1 MQSQQKKLTD
11 EITKTKNRI
20 SEYERK
26 QKALEHTKPKETAEW
41 KSIQRQIKKAD
52 EAAESYEKQL
62 QKIEKEHIDSF
73 MDIDPKRAETLG
85 IEVAQSTKEYKKL
98 YDAMVKALDKSENL
112 TGNLKGVQQYQSTD
126 GLQAQKLANLDRIGE
141 AKDKLETL
149 ERKLEEVQQK
159 NSVEGSQKLFK
170 SMKSNA
176 AKAFK
181 TISSGAKTAMN
192 GLKKLGTIGAN
203 AFRKLR
209 DHAKST
215 NKSTNGLASS
225 VAKMQ
230 KRMLGLAKTVL
241 VYQMMRTALRGLRDY
256 MGSMLKTNK
265 QFMNSLS
272 AIKGNLQTAFY
283 PIYQTIMPILN
294 TFMGA
299 LVKVTGYLA
308 TFFNT
313 LLGHNVKTSAGAIKN
328 QADATKDLA
337 DATKKANKELYSFD
351 EINKQSDN
359 SDSSSSGS
367 GGSGITT
374 DVADTADVSKMVEM
388 IKQAW
393 RDSDFTELGEI
404 VGGKIKD
411 GLDSIKWDKVQQTAV
426 KIAACIAT
434 FINGALSVSGLDT
447 SIGKTIGEAIN
458 TGVLGVNTFLKTV
471 NWAVV
476 GDFIATTLNTAISTT
491 SFALIGETICTA
503 INALFTTSA
512 NFADKFDFKNLGQ
525 SVGELIDRAISGID
539 WDVALKGAKSWG
551 TGIADTIN
559 TAVSATPWDKVGS
572 TIGGCLSTIIA
583 TAHSFIKTI
592 DIKKLADGI
601 ATTINNTLKTTDF
614 NALGDTIGTAIG
626 KLAGAIATFVSGLEW
641 DEVGNAVLETL
652 KGVFKGIT
660 EDSDNMKAIGKIIAV
675 LIGAAIA
682 KQAVAKLFTA
692 AAGKV
697 ISALGSGFTSDA
709 LAGVGTT
716 ITSALSSAVG
726 TASKA
731 AGKFTSAASEVVS
744 SLGTSIGGSSGWS
757 GVGTTITGKLKTAL
771 TSDIGTMMKDQTL
784 LGKFATIGTTVAT
797 CVGTAIAGFE
807 LGMKLG
813 SYLFPEDAE
822 YYENFTWSDFFSK
835 FNKEDAKGA
844 WKEFIKDITG
854 GSDSEAEVDIKMSV
868 DENSVK
874 ESNNKISSGLKV
886 TDTAAGA
893 GKVLGVGVQTS
904 ANASTITSARSDI
917 ANGFT
922 GKNQVSASIKSA
934 VDTGSA
940 NTAKQNI
947 VKSFANV
954 STSIRINKAT
964 NLKKVKSDIRSSMK
978 KTNASFKVQ
987 ADTNSIKQAKNAI
1000 QDGLQGIS
1008 ITATGTIKWEP
1019 GQTSQTVKDS
1029 KGKVHTIYKAMG
1041 GILGSSG
1048 WLPITR
1054 YATGGLPKSAE
1065 MFMAREAG
1073 PELVGRIGS
1082 RTAVVNNDQIVAS
1095 VSEGVYRAVVA
1106 ALGSGGNQQAINL
1119 ALRLIM
1125 DGKQT
1130 TQIVI
1135 DRINEMIDTTG
1146 QIPIRI

>member
-11 EITKTKNRI
+11 EITKTKNKI

-52 EAAESYEKQL
+52 EAAESYAKQL

-85 IEVAQSTKEYKKL
+85 IEAAQSTKEYQKL
-98 YDAMVKALDKSENL
+98 YDAMVKAQDKSESL
-112 TGNLKGVQQYQSTD
+112 TGNLKGTQQYQSTD

-192 GLKKLGTIGAN
+192 GLKKLGTIGA
-203 AFRKLR
+203 AALRKITS
-209 DHAKST
+209 HTKNT
-215 NKSTNGLASS
+215 NKATTGLTGS

-230 KRMLGLAKTVL
+230 KRMLSLAKTVL

-313 LLGHNVKTSAGAIKN
+313 LLGHNVKTSAGAIKD

-359 SDSSSSGS
+359 SDSASSG
-367 GGSGITT
+367 GGGGITT

-388 IKQAW
+388 LKQAW

-447 SIGKTIGEAIN
+447 SVGNTIGELIN
-458 TGVLGVNTFLKTV
+458 TGVLGLDTFLKNV
-471 NWAVV
+471 NWAQV
-476 GDFIATTLNTAISTT
+476 GTFIAGTLNSAIATTSWAGL
-491 SFALIGETICTA
+491 GGTICDG
-503 INALFTTSA
+503 INAFFSTAT
-512 NFADKFDFKNLGQ
+512 NFATHFDFTNLGA
-525 SVGELIDRAISGID
+525 SVGDLINGAITKID
-539 WDVALKGAKSWG
+539 WGTALFGAKAWG
-551 TGIADTIN
+551 VGIANTIN
-559 TAVSATPWDKVGS
+559 TAVSTTSWDAVGS
-572 TIGGCLSTIIA
+572 TIGNSLSTIIA
-583 TAHSFIKTI
+583 TAHSFIKTV
-592 DIKKLADGI
+592 DVKAMAAGI
-601 ATTINNTLKTTDF
+601 ATAINNALKTTDF
-614 NALGDTIGTAIG
+614 EALGDTIGTAIG
-626 KLAGAIATFVSGLEW
+626 NLAGSIATFLKTVDWSK
-641 DEVGNAVLETL
+641 VAKAVLDTL

-660 EDSDNMKAIGKIIAV
+660 EDSDNMKAIGAIVAT

-682 KQAVAKLFTA
+682 KQAVANL
-692 AAGKV
+692 
-697 ISALGSGFTSDA
+697 
-709 LAGVGTT
+709 
-716 ITSALSSAVG
+716 
-726 TASKA
+726 
-731 AGKFTSAASEVVS
+731 FTSAAAKIISAISGGLEGS
-744 SLGTSIGGSSGWS
+744 TDWASLGSTVISKLSTNLTSKVSTLLNDQVFLAKFASI
-757 GVGTTITGKLKTAL
+757 GTTI
-771 TSDIGTMMKDQTL
+771 
-784 LGKFATIGTTVAT
+784 AT

-807 LGMKLG
+807 LGKNLG
-813 SYLFPEDAE
+813 SYLFPEDAD
-822 YYENFTWSDFFSK
+822 YYDNFKWSDFFSK

-844 WKEFIKDITG
+844 WKEFITEITG
-854 GSDSEAEVDIKMSV
+854 GETKGHKAEIDFSANEDSIRGV
-868 DENSVK
+868 
-874 ESNNKISSGLKV
+874 NKKVNDGLKTSDV
-886 TDTAAGA
+886 AAGA
-893 GKVLGVGVQTS
+893 GKILDVGIQTTPDT
-904 ANASTITSARSDI
+904 AKIASARATI

-922 GKNQVSASIKSA
+922 GNNQVSAAIKSA

-940 NTAKQNI
+940 NTARQNI

-954 STSIRINKAT
+954 STSIKINKAT
-964 NLKKVKSDIRSSMK
+964 NLKKVKRDIRSSMK

>member
-52 EAAESYEKQL
+52 EAAESYAKQL

-85 IEVAQSTKEYKKL
+85 IEAAQSTKEYQKL
-98 YDAMVKALDKSENL
+98 YDAMVKAQDKSESL
-112 TGNLKGVQQYQSTD
+112 TGNLKGTQQYQSTD

-192 GLKKLGTIGAN
+192 GLKKLGTIGA
-203 AFRKLR
+203 AALRKITS
-209 DHAKST
+209 HTKNT
-215 NKSTNGLASS
+215 NKATTGLTGS

-230 KRMLGLAKTVL
+230 KRMLSLAKTVL

-265 QFMNSLS
+265 QFMNSFS

-313 LLGHNVKTSAGAIKN
+313 LLGHNVKTSAGAIKD

-359 SDSSSSGS
+359 SDSSSSG
-367 GGSGITT
+367 GGGGITT

-388 IKQAW
+388 LKQAW

-411 GLDSIKWDKVQQTAV
+411 GLDSIKWDQVQQTAV

-447 SIGKTIGEAIN
+447 SVGNTIGELIN
-458 TGVLGVNTFLKTV
+458 TGVLGLDTFLKTV

-476 GDFIATTLNTAISTT
+476 GTFIAGTLNAAISKT
-491 SFALIGETICTA
+491 SWSGIGGTICDG
-503 INALFTTSA
+503 INAFFSTAT
-512 NFADKFDFKNLGQ
+512 NFATHFDFTNLGA
-525 SVGELIDRAISGID
+525 SVGDLINGAITKID
-539 WDVALKGAKSWG
+539 WGTALFGAKAWG
-551 TGIADTIN
+551 VGIANTIN
-559 TAVSATPWDKVGS
+559 TAVSTTSWDAVGS
-572 TIGGCLSTIIA
+572 TIGNSLSTIIA
-583 TAHSFIKTI
+583 TAHSFIKTV
-592 DIKKLADGI
+592 DVKAMAAGI
-601 ATTINNTLKTTDF
+601 ATAINNALKTTDF
-614 NALGDTIGTAIG
+614 EALGDTIGTAIG
-626 KLAGAIATFVSGLEW
+626 NLAGSIATFLKTVDWSK
-641 DEVGNAVLETL
+641 VAKAVLNTL

-660 EDSDNMKAIGKIIAV
+660 EDSDNMKEIGAIVAT

-682 KQAVAKLFTA
+682 KQAA
-692 AAGKV
+692 A
-697 ISALGSGFTSDA
+697 SL
-709 LAGVGTT
+709 
-716 ITSALSSAVG
+716 
-726 TASKA
+726 
-731 AGKFTSAASEVVS
+731 FTSAAAKIISAISGGLEGS
-744 SLGTSIGGSSGWS
+744 TSWASLGSTVMSKLSTNLTSKVSTLLNDQVFLAKFASI
-757 GVGTTITGKLKTAL
+757 GTTI
-771 TSDIGTMMKDQTL
+771 
-784 LGKFATIGTTVAT
+784 AT

-807 LGMKLG
+807 LGKNLG
-813 SYLFPEDAE
+813 SYLFPEDAD
-822 YYENFTWSDFFSK
+822 YYDNFKWSDFFSK

-844 WKEFIKDITG
+844 WKEFITEITG
-854 GSDSEAEVDIKMSV
+854 GETKGHKAEIDFSANEDSIRGV
-868 DENSVK
+868 
-874 ESNNKISSGLKV
+874 NKKVNDGLKTSDV
-886 TDTAAGA
+886 AAGA
-893 GKVLGVGVQTS
+893 GKILDVGIQTTPDT
-904 ANASTITSARSDI
+904 AKIASARATI
-917 ANGFT
+917 ANSFN

-940 NTAKQNI
+940 NTARQNI

-954 STSIRINKAT
+954 STSIKINKAT
-964 NLKKVKSDIRSSMK
+964 NLKKVKSNIRSSMK
-978 KTNASFKVQ
+978 KTNAPV
-987 ADTNSIKQAKNAI
+987 SIKPKDGTI
-1000 QDGLQGIS
+1000 QSLRNQIEAGLQDLS
-1008 ITATGTIKWEP
+1008 ATVKVGGGGAVAQVVPNKKGPHGETVYQIP
-1019 GQTSQTVKDS
+1019 GQRPFYYYNGQ
-1029 KGKVHTIYKAMG
+1029 KVNCAKG
-1041 GILGSSG
+1041 GIYSNNR
-1048 WLPITR
+1048 WLPVTR

>member
-11 EITKTKNRI
+11 EITKTKNKI

-52 EAAESYEKQL
+52 EAAESYAKQL

-85 IEVAQSTKEYKKL
+85 IEAAQSTKEYQKL
-98 YDAMVKALDKSENL
+98 YDAMVKAQDKSESL
-112 TGNLKGVQQYQSTD
+112 TGNLKGTQQYQSTD

-149 ERKLEEVQQK
+149 EAKLSEIQKK
-159 NSVEGSQKLFK
+159 NSMEGSQKLFK
-170 SMKSNA
+170 SMKSHA
-176 AKAFK
+176 ASAFK
-181 TISSGAKTAMN
+181 TIASGTKSAMN
-192 GLKKLGTIGAN
+192 GLKKMGTIGA
-203 AFRKLR
+203 AALRKITS
-209 DHAKST
+209 HTKNT
-215 NKSTNGLASS
+215 NKATTGLTGS

-230 KRMLGLAKTVL
+230 KRMLSLAKTVL

-294 TFMGA
+294 SFA
-299 LVKVTGYLA
+299 SVLVKVTGYLA

-313 LLGHNVKTSAGAIKN
+313 LLGHNVKTSAGAIKD
-328 QADATKDLA
+328 QADATNKLA

-359 SDSSSSGS
+359 SDSASSG
-367 GGSGITT
+367 GGGGITT

-388 IKQAW
+388 LKQAW

-447 SIGKTIGEAIN
+447 SIGETIGEAIN
-458 TGVLGVNTFLKTV
+458 TGVLGLDTFLKTV
-471 NWAVV
+471 NWAQV
-476 GDFIATTLNTAISTT
+476 GTFIAGTLNSAIATTSWAGL
-491 SFALIGETICTA
+491 GGTICDG
-503 INALFTTSA
+503 INAFFSTAT
-512 NFADKFDFKNLGQ
+512 NFATHFDFTNLGA
-525 SVGELIDRAISGID
+525 SVGDLINGAITKID
-539 WDVALKGAKSWG
+539 WGTALFGAKAWG
-551 TGIADTIN
+551 VGIANTIN
-559 TAVSATPWDKVGS
+559 TAVSTTSWDAVGT
-572 TIGGCLSTIIA
+572 TIGNSLSTIIA
-583 TAHSFIKTI
+583 TAHSFIKSV
-592 DIKKLADGI
+592 DIKALADGI
-601 ATTINNTLKTTDF
+601 ATAINNALKTTDF
-614 NALGDTIGTAIG
+614 EALGDTIGTAIG
-626 KLAGAIATFVSGLEW
+626 NLAGSIATFLKTVDWSK
-641 DEVGNAVLETL
+641 VAKAVLDTL

-660 EDSDNMKAIGKIIAV
+660 EDSDNMKAIGAIVAT

-682 KQAVAKLFTA
+682 KQAVANL
-692 AAGKV
+692 
-697 ISALGSGFTSDA
+697 
-709 LAGVGTT
+709 
-716 ITSALSSAVG
+716 
-726 TASKA
+726 
-731 AGKFTSAASEVVS
+731 FTSAATKIISAISGGLEGSTSWV
-744 SLGTSIGGSSGWS
+744 SLGSTVMSKLSTNLTSKVSTLLNDQVFLAKFASI
-757 GVGTTITGKLKTAL
+757 GTTI
-771 TSDIGTMMKDQTL
+771 
-784 LGKFATIGTTVAT
+784 AT

-807 LGMKLG
+807 LGKNLG
-813 SYLFPEDAE
+813 SYLFPEDAD
-822 YYENFTWSDFFSK
+822 YYDNFKWSDFFSK

-844 WKEFIKDITG
+844 WKEFITEITG
-854 GSDSEAEVDIKMSV
+854 GETKGHKAEIDFSANEDSIRGV
-868 DENSVK
+868 
-874 ESNNKISSGLKV
+874 NKKVNDGLKTSDV
-886 TDTAAGA
+886 AAGA
-893 GKVLGVGVQTS
+893 GKILDVGIQTTPDT
-904 ANASTITSARSDI
+904 AKIASARATI
-917 ANGFT
+917 ANGFN

-940 NTAKQNI
+940 NTARQNI
-947 VKSFANV
+947 IKSFADV
-954 STSIRINKAT
+954 SASIKINKKAK
-964 NLKKVKSDIRSSMK
+964 NLGNVKKYIRDSMK

>member
-1 MQSQQKKLTD
+1 
-11 EITKTKNRI
+11 
-20 SEYERK
+20 
-26 QKALEHTKPKETAEW
+26 
-41 KSIQRQIKKAD
+41 
-52 EAAESYEKQL
+52 
-62 QKIEKEHIDSF
+62 

-85 IEVAQSTKEYKKL
+85 IEAAQSTKEYQKL
-98 YDAMVKALDKSENL
+98 YDAMVKAQDKSESL
-112 TGNLKGVQQYQSTD
+112 TSNLKGTQQYQSTD

-176 AKAFK
+176 AKAFN

-225 VAKMQ
+225 VTKMQ

-265 QFMNSLS
+265 QFTNSLS

-313 LLGHNVKTSAGAIKN
+313 LLGHNVRTSAGAIKD
-328 QADATKDLA
+328 QTDATKDLA

-359 SDSSSSGS
+359 SDSASSGS

-388 IKQAW
+388 LKQAW

-447 SIGKTIGEAIN
+447 SVGNTIGELIN
-458 TGVLGVNTFLKTV
+458 TGVLGLDTFLKTV
-471 NWAVV
+471 NWAQV
-476 GDFIATTLNTAISTT
+476 GTFIAGTLNSAIATTSWAGL
-491 SFALIGETICTA
+491 GGTICDG
-503 INALFTTSA
+503 INAFFGTST
-512 NFADKFDFKNLGQ
+512 NFATHFDFTNLGA
-525 SVGELIDRAISGID
+525 SVGELINGAITKID
-539 WDVALKGAKSWG
+539 WGTALFGAKTWG
-551 TGIADTIN
+551 VGIANTIN
-559 TAVSATPWDKVGS
+559 TAVSTTSWDAVGT
-572 TIGGCLSTIIA
+572 TIGNSLSTIIA
-583 TAHSFIKTI
+583 TAHSFIKSV
-592 DIKKLADGI
+592 DIKALADGI
-601 ATTINNTLKTTDF
+601 ATAINNALKTTDF
-614 NALGDTIGTAIG
+614 EALGDTIGTAIG
-626 KLAGAIATFVSGLEW
+626 NLAGSIATFLKTVDWSK
-641 DEVGNAVLETL
+641 VAKAVLDTL

-660 EDSDNMKAIGKIIAV
+660 EDSDNMKAIGAIVAT

-682 KQAVAKLFTA
+682 KQAVANL
-692 AAGKV
+692 
-697 ISALGSGFTSDA
+697 
-709 LAGVGTT
+709 
-716 ITSALSSAVG
+716 
-726 TASKA
+726 
-731 AGKFTSAASEVVS
+731 FTSAATKIISAISGGLEGS
-744 SLGTSIGGSSGWS
+744 TSWASLGSTVMSKLSTNLTSKVSTLLNDQVFLAKFASI
-757 GVGTTITGKLKTAL
+757 GTTI
-771 TSDIGTMMKDQTL
+771 
-784 LGKFATIGTTVAT
+784 AT

-807 LGMKLG
+807 LGKNLG
-813 SYLFPEDAE
+813 SYLFPEDAD
-822 YYENFTWSDFFSK
+822 YYDNFKWSDFFSK

-844 WKEFIKDITG
+844 WKEFITEITG
-854 GSDSEAEVDIKMSV
+854 GETKGHKAEIDFSANEDSIRGV
-868 DENSVK
+868 
-874 ESNNKISSGLKV
+874 NKKVNDGLKTSDV
-886 TDTAAGA
+886 AAGA
-893 GKVLGVGVQTS
+893 GKILDVGIQTTPDT
-904 ANASTITSARSDI
+904 AKIASARATI

-947 VKSFANV
+947 VKSFAKV
-954 STSIRINKAT
+954 STSIKINKAT

-987 ADTNSIKQAKNAI
+987 ADTNSIMQAKNAI

>member
-11 EITKTKNRI
+11 EITKTKNQI

-52 EAAESYEKQL
+52 EAAESYAKQL

-73 MDIDPKRAETLG
+73 MEIDPKRAETLG
-85 IEVAQSTKEYKKL
+85 IEAAQSTKEYQKL
-98 YDAMVKALDKSENL
+98 YDAMVKAQDKSESL
-112 TGNLKGVQQYQSTD
+112 TGNLKGTQQYQSTD
-126 GLQAQKLANLDRIGE
+126 GLQAQKLANLDRLGE

-225 VAKMQ
+225 VTKMQ

-265 QFMNSLS
+265 QFTNSLS

-313 LLGHNVKTSAGAIKN
+313 LLGHNVKTSAGAIKD
-328 QADATKDLA
+328 QADATKNLA

-359 SDSSSSGS
+359 SDSASSG
-367 GGSGITT
+367 GGGGITT

-388 IKQAW
+388 LKQAW

-447 SIGKTIGEAIN
+447 SVGNTIGELIN
-458 TGVLGVNTFLKTV
+458 TGVLGLDTFLKNV
-471 NWAVV
+471 NWAQV
-476 GDFIATTLNTAISTT
+476 GTFIAGTLNSAIATTSWAGL
-491 SFALIGETICTA
+491 GGTICDG
-503 INALFTTSA
+503 INAFFSTAT
-512 NFADKFDFKNLGQ
+512 NFATHFDFTNLGA
-525 SVGELIDRAISGID
+525 SVGDLINGAITKID
-539 WDVALKGAKSWG
+539 WGTALFGAKAWG
-551 TGIADTIN
+551 VGIANTIN
-559 TAVSATPWDKVGS
+559 TAVSTTSWDAVGT
-572 TIGGCLSTIIA
+572 TIGNSLSTIIA
-583 TAHSFIKTI
+583 TAHSFIKSV
-592 DIKKLADGI
+592 DIKALADGI
-601 ATTINNTLKTTDF
+601 ATAINNALKTTDF
-614 NALGDTIGTAIG
+614 EALGDTIGTAIG
-626 KLAGAIATFVSGLEW
+626 NLAGSIATFLKTVDWSK
-641 DEVGNAVLETL
+641 VAKAVLNTL

-660 EDSDNMKAIGKIIAV
+660 EDSDNMKAIGAIVAT

-682 KQAVAKLFTA
+682 KQAAASLFTSVA
-692 AAGKV
+692 AKI
-697 ISALGSGFTSDA
+697 ISAISGGLEGSTDWASLGSTVMSKLSTNLTSKVSTLLNDQVF
-709 LAGVGTT
+709 LAKFASIGTT
-716 ITSALSSAVG
+716 I
-726 TASKA
+726 
-731 AGKFTSAASEVVS
+731 
-744 SLGTSIGGSSGWS
+744 
-757 GVGTTITGKLKTAL
+757 
-771 TSDIGTMMKDQTL
+771 
-784 LGKFATIGTTVAT
+784 AT

-807 LGMKLG
+807 LGKNLG
-813 SYLFPEDAE
+813 SYLFPEDAD
-822 YYENFTWSDFFSK
+822 YYDNFKWSDFFSK

-844 WKEFIKDITG
+844 WKEFITEITG
-854 GSDSEAEVDIKMSV
+854 GETKGHKAEIDFTANEDSIRGV
-868 DENSVK
+868 
-874 ESNNKISSGLKV
+874 NKKVNDGLKTSDV
-886 TDTAAGA
+886 AAGA
-893 GKVLGVGVQTS
+893 GKILDVGIQTTPDT
-904 ANASTITSARSDI
+904 AKIASARATI
-917 ANGFT
+917 ANGFN

-940 NTAKQNI
+940 NTARQNI

-964 NLKKVKSDIRSSMK
+964 NLKKVKSNIRSSMK

>member
-11 EITKTKNRI
+11 EITKTKNKI

-26 QKALEHTKPKETAEW
+26 QKALETPNKETAEW
-41 KSIQRQIKKAD
+41 KKLQREIKKAEEEQKIYAD
-52 EAAESYEKQL
+52 LMEIIYEKKVSDKYETSGDMDYAK
-62 QKIEKEHIDSF
+62 KIGLELARKDK
-73 MDIDPKRAETLG
+73 D
-85 IEVAQSTKEYKKL
+85 YKKL
-98 YDAMVKALDKSENL
+98 EASMEAARVKA
-112 TGNLKGVQQYQSTD
+112 GVLRESLETTPRYQSTE

-225 VAKMQ
+225 VTKMQ

-313 LLGHNVKTSAGAIKN
+313 LLGHNVKTSAGAIKD

-359 SDSSSSGS
+359 SDSASSG
-367 GGSGITT
+367 GGGGITT

-411 GLDSIKWDKVQQTAV
+411 GLDSIKWDQVQQTAV

-458 TGVLGVNTFLKTV
+458 TGVLGLDTFLKTV
-471 NWAVV
+471 NWAQV
-476 GDFIATTLNTAISTT
+476 GTFIAGTLNSAIATTSWAGL
-491 SFALIGETICTA
+491 GGTICDG
-503 INALFTTSA
+503 INAFFGTST
-512 NFADKFDFKNLGQ
+512 NFATHFDFSNLGA
-525 SVGELIDRAISGID
+525 SVGELINGAITKID
-539 WDVALKGAKSWG
+539 WGTALFGAKAWG
-551 TGIADTIN
+551 VGIANTIN
-559 TAVSATPWDKVGS
+559 TAVSTTSWDAVGS
-572 TIGGCLSTIIA
+572 TIGNSLSTIIA
-583 TAHSFIKTI
+583 TAHSFIKTV
-592 DIKKLADGI
+592 DVKAMAAGI
-601 ATTINNTLKTTDF
+601 ATAINNALKTTDF
-614 NALGDTIGTAIG
+614 EALGDTIGTAIG
-626 KLAGAIATFVSGLEW
+626 NLAGSIATFLKTVDWSK
-641 DEVGNAVLETL
+641 VAKAVLDTL

-660 EDSDNMKAIGKIIAV
+660 EDSDNMKAIGAIVAT

-682 KQAVAKLFTA
+682 KQAAASLFTSAVAKI
-692 AAGKV
+692 
-697 ISALGSGFTSDA
+697 ISAISGGLEGSTSWASLGSTVMSKLSTNLTSKVSTLLNNQVF
-709 LAGVGTT
+709 LAKFASIGTT
-716 ITSALSSAVG
+716 I
-726 TASKA
+726 
-731 AGKFTSAASEVVS
+731 
-744 SLGTSIGGSSGWS
+744 
-757 GVGTTITGKLKTAL
+757 
-771 TSDIGTMMKDQTL
+771 
-784 LGKFATIGTTVAT
+784 AT

-807 LGMKLG
+807 LGKNLG
-813 SYLFPEDAE
+813 SYLFPEDAD
-822 YYENFTWSDFFSK
+822 YYDNFKWSDFFSK

-844 WKEFIKDITG
+844 WKEFITEITG
-854 GSDSEAEVDIKMSV
+854 GETKGHKAEIDFSANEDSIRGV
-868 DENSVK
+868 
-874 ESNNKISSGLKV
+874 NKKVNDGLKTSDV
-886 TDTAAGA
+886 AAGA
-893 GKVLGVGVQTS
+893 GKILDVGIQTTPDT
-904 ANASTITSARSDI
+904 AKIASTRATI

-940 NTAKQNI
+940 NTARQNI

-954 STSIRINKAT
+954 STSIKINKAT
-964 NLKKVKSDIRSSMK
+964 NLKKVKRDIRSSMK
-978 KTNASFKVQ
+978 KTNAPV
-987 ADTNSIKQAKNAI
+987 SIKPKDGTI
-1000 QDGLQGIS
+1000 QSLRNQIEAGLQDLS
-1008 ITATGTIKWEP
+1008 ATVKVGGGGAVAQVVPNKKGPHGETVYQIP
-1019 GQTSQTVKDS
+1019 GQRPFYYYNGQ
-1029 KGKVHTIYKAMG
+1029 KVNCAKG
-1041 GILGSSG
+1041 GIYSNNR
-1048 WLPITR
+1048 WLPVTR

>member
-52 EAAESYEKQL
+52 EAAESYAKQL

-85 IEVAQSTKEYKKL
+85 IEAAQSTKEYQKL
-98 YDAMVKALDKSENL
+98 YDAMVKAQDKSESL
-112 TGNLKGVQQYQSTD
+112 TGNLKGTQQYQSTD
-126 GLQAQKLANLDRIGE
+126 GLQAQKLANLNRIGE

-192 GLKKLGTIGAN
+192 GMKKLGTIGAN

-225 VAKMQ
+225 VTKMQ

-272 AIKGNLQTAFY
+272 AIKGNLQIAFY

-294 TFMGA
+294 SFMGA

-313 LLGHNVKTSAGAIKN
+313 LLGHNVKTSAGAIKD

-359 SDSSSSGS
+359 SDSASSG
-367 GGSGITT
+367 GGGGITT

-388 IKQAW
+388 LKQAW

-411 GLDSIKWDKVQQTAV
+411 GLDSIKLDKVQQTAV

-447 SIGKTIGEAIN
+447 SVGNTIGELIN
-458 TGVLGVNTFLKTV
+458 TGVLGLDTFLKTV
-471 NWAVV
+471 NWAQV
-476 GDFIATTLNTAISTT
+476 GTFIAGTLNSAIATTSWAGL
-491 SFALIGETICTA
+491 GGTICDG
-503 INALFTTSA
+503 INAFFGTST
-512 NFADKFDFKNLGQ
+512 NFATHFDFSNLGA
-525 SVGELIDRAISGID
+525 SVGELINGAITKID
-539 WDVALKGAKSWG
+539 WGTALFGAKAWG
-551 TGIADTIN
+551 VGIANTIN
-559 TAVSATPWDKVGS
+559 TAVSTTSWDAVGS
-572 TIGGCLSTIIA
+572 TIGNSLSTIIA
-583 TAHSFIKTI
+583 TAHSFIKTV
-592 DIKKLADGI
+592 DVKAMAAGI
-601 ATTINNTLKTTDF
+601 ATAINNALKTTDF
-614 NALGDTIGTAIG
+614 EALGDTIGTAIG
-626 KLAGAIATFVSGLEW
+626 NLAGSIATFLKTVDWSK
-641 DEVGNAVLETL
+641 VAKAVLDTL

-660 EDSDNMKAIGKIIAV
+660 EDSDNMKAIGAIVAT

-682 KQAVAKLFTA
+682 KQAVANL
-692 AAGKV
+692 
-697 ISALGSGFTSDA
+697 
-709 LAGVGTT
+709 
-716 ITSALSSAVG
+716 
-726 TASKA
+726 
-731 AGKFTSAASEVVS
+731 FTSAATKIISAISGGLEGS
-744 SLGTSIGGSSGWS
+744 TSWASLGSTVMSKLSTNLTSKVSTLLNDQVFLAKFASI
-757 GVGTTITGKLKTAL
+757 GTTI
-771 TSDIGTMMKDQTL
+771 
-784 LGKFATIGTTVAT
+784 AT

-807 LGMKLG
+807 LGKNLG
-813 SYLFPEDAE
+813 SYLFPEDAD
-822 YYENFTWSDFFSK
+822 YYDNFKWSDFFSR
-835 FNKEDAKGA
+835 FNLEDAKGA
-844 WKEFIKDITG
+844 WKEFITEITG
-854 GSDSEAEVDIKMSV
+854 GEAKGHKAEIDFTANEDSIRGV
-868 DENSVK
+868 
-874 ESNNKISSGLKV
+874 NKKVNDGLKTSDV
-886 TDTAAGA
+886 AAGA
-893 GKVLGVGVQTS
+893 GKILDVGIQTTPDT
-904 ANASTITSARSDI
+904 AKIASARATI

-922 GKNQVSASIKSA
+922 GNNQVSASIKSA

-954 STSIRINKAT
+954 STSIKINKAT

-1008 ITATGTIKWEP
+1008 ITATGTIKWKP
-1019 GQTSQTVKDS
+1019 GQTSQIVVDKNGKHHTV
-1029 KGKVHTIYKAMG
+1029 YKAMG

>member
-26 QKALEHTKPKETAEW
+26 QKALETPNKETAEW
-41 KSIQRQIKKAD
+41 KKLQREIKKAEEEQKIYAD
-52 EAAESYEKQL
+52 LMEIIYEKKVSDKFETSGDMYYAK
-62 QKIEKEHIDSF
+62 KIGLELARKDK
-73 MDIDPKRAETLG
+73 D
-85 IEVAQSTKEYKKL
+85 YKKL
-98 YDAMVKALDKSENL
+98 EASMEAARVKA
-112 TGNLKGVQQYQSTD
+112 GVLRESLETTPRYQSTE
-126 GLQAQKLANLDRIGE
+126 GLQAQKIANLDRIGE

-159 NSVEGSQKLFK
+159 NSVAGSQKLFK

-265 QFMNSLS
+265 QFTNSLS

-313 LLGHNVKTSAGAIKN
+313 LLGHNVKTSAGAIKD

-359 SDSSSSGS
+359 SDSASSG
-367 GGSGITT
+367 GGGGITT

-458 TGVLGVNTFLKTV
+458 TGVLGLDTFLKTV
-471 NWAVV
+471 NWAQV
-476 GDFIATTLNTAISTT
+476 GTFIAGTLNSAIATTSWAGL
-491 SFALIGETICTA
+491 GGTICDG
-503 INALFTTSA
+503 INAFFGTST
-512 NFADKFDFKNLGQ
+512 NFATHFDFSNLGV
-525 SVGELIDRAISGID
+525 SVGELINGAITKID
-539 WDVALKGAKSWG
+539 WGTALFGAKAWG
-551 TGIADTIN
+551 VGIANTIN
-559 TAVSATPWDKVGS
+559 TAVSTTSWDAVGS
-572 TIGGCLSTIIA
+572 TIGNSLSTIIA
-583 TAHSFIKTI
+583 TAHSFIKTV
-592 DIKKLADGI
+592 DVKAMAAGI
-601 ATTINNTLKTTDF
+601 ATAINNALKTTDF
-614 NALGDTIGTAIG
+614 EALGDTIGTAIG
-626 KLAGAIATFVSGLEW
+626 NLAGSIATFLKTVDWSK
-641 DEVGNAVLETL
+641 VAKAVLDTL

-660 EDSDNMKAIGKIIAV
+660 EDSDNIKAIGAIVAT

-682 KQAVAKLFTA
+682 KQAA
-692 AAGKV
+692 A
-697 ISALGSGFTSDA
+697 SL
-709 LAGVGTT
+709 
-716 ITSALSSAVG
+716 
-726 TASKA
+726 
-731 AGKFTSAASEVVS
+731 FTSAAAKIISAISGGLEGS
-744 SLGTSIGGSSGWS
+744 TSWASLGSTVMSKLSTNLTSKVSTLLNDQVFLAKFASI
-757 GVGTTITGKLKTAL
+757 GTTI
-771 TSDIGTMMKDQTL
+771 
-784 LGKFATIGTTVAT
+784 AT

-807 LGMKLG
+807 LGKNLG
-813 SYLFPEDAE
+813 SYLFPEDAD
-822 YYENFTWSDFFSK
+822 YYDNFKWSDFFSK

-844 WKEFIKDITG
+844 WKEFITEITG
-854 GSDSEAEVDIKMSV
+854 GETKGHKAEIDFSANEDSIRGV
-868 DENSVK
+868 
-874 ESNNKISSGLKV
+874 NKKVNDGLKTSDV
-886 TDTAAGA
+886 AAGA
-893 GKVLGVGVQTS
+893 GKILDVGIQTTPDT
-904 ANASTITSARSDI
+904 AKIASARATI

-922 GKNQVSASIKSA
+922 GNNQVSASIKSA

-947 VKSFANV
+947 IKSFADV
-954 STSIRINKAT
+954 SASIKINKKAK
-964 NLKKVKSDIRSSMK
+964 NLGNVKKYIRDSMK

>member
-11 EITKTKNRI
+11 EITKTKNKI

-52 EAAESYEKQL
+52 EAAESYAKQL

-85 IEVAQSTKEYKKL
+85 IEAAQSTKEYQKL
-98 YDAMVKALDKSENL
+98 YDAMVKAQDKSESL
-112 TGNLKGVQQYQSTD
+112 TGNLKGTQQYQSTD

-176 AKAFK
+176 AKAFN
-181 TISSGAKTAMN
+181 TISSGTKSAMN
-192 GLKKLGTIGAN
+192 GLKKMGTIGAN

-215 NKSTNGLASS
+215 NKSTNGLVSS

-265 QFMNSLS
+265 QFTNSLS

-313 LLGHNVKTSAGAIKN
+313 LLGHNVKTSAGAIKD

-447 SIGKTIGEAIN
+447 SVGNTIGELIN
-458 TGVLGVNTFLKTV
+458 TGVLGLDTFLKTV
-471 NWAVV
+471 NWAQV
-476 GDFIATTLNTAISTT
+476 GTFIAGTLNSAIATTSWAGL
-491 SFALIGETICTA
+491 GGTICDG
-503 INALFTTSA
+503 INAFFGTST
-512 NFADKFDFKNLGQ
+512 NFATHFDFTNLGA
-525 SVGELIDRAISGID
+525 SVGELINGAITKID
-539 WDVALKGAKSWG
+539 WGTALFGAKTWG
-551 TGIADTIN
+551 VGIANTIN
-559 TAVSATPWDKVGS
+559 TAVSTTSWDAVGS
-572 TIGGCLSTIIA
+572 TIGNSLSTIIA
-583 TAHSFIKTI
+583 TAHSFIKTV
-592 DIKKLADGI
+592 DVKAMAAGI
-601 ATTINNTLKTTDF
+601 ATAINNALKTTDF
-614 NALGDTIGTAIG
+614 EALGDTIGTAIG
-626 KLAGAIATFVSGLEW
+626 NLAGSIATFLKTVDWSK
-641 DEVGNAVLETL
+641 VAKAVLDTL

-660 EDSDNMKAIGKIIAV
+660 EDSDNMKAIGAIVAT

-682 KQAVAKLFTA
+682 KQAA
-692 AAGKV
+692 A
-697 ISALGSGFTSDA
+697 SL
-709 LAGVGTT
+709 
-716 ITSALSSAVG
+716 
-726 TASKA
+726 
-731 AGKFTSAASEVVS
+731 FTSAAAKIISAISGDLEGS
-744 SLGTSIGGSSGWS
+744 TDWASLGSTVMSKLSTNLTSKVSTLLNDQVFLAKFASI
-757 GVGTTITGKLKTAL
+757 GTTI
-771 TSDIGTMMKDQTL
+771 
-784 LGKFATIGTTVAT
+784 AT

-807 LGMKLG
+807 LGKNLG
-813 SYLFPEDAE
+813 SYLFPEDAD
-822 YYENFTWSDFFSK
+822 YYDNFKWSDFFSK

-844 WKEFIKDITG
+844 WKEFITEITG
-854 GSDSEAEVDIKMSV
+854 GETKGHKAEIDFTANEDSIRGV
-868 DENSVK
+868 
-874 ESNNKISSGLKV
+874 NKKVNDGLKTSDV
-886 TDTAAGA
+886 AAGA
-893 GKVLGVGVQTS
+893 GKILDVGIQTTPDT
-904 ANASTITSARSDI
+904 AKIASARATI
-917 ANGFT
+917 ANGFN

-940 NTAKQNI
+940 NTARQNI

-964 NLKKVKSDIRSSMK
+964 NLKKVKSNIRSSMK

>member
-26 QKALEHTKPKETAEW
+26 QKALETPNKETAEW
-41 KSIQRQIKKAD
+41 KKLQREIKKAEEEQKIYAD
-52 EAAESYEKQL
+52 LMEIIYEKKVSDKFETSGDMYYAK
-62 QKIEKEHIDSF
+62 KIGLELARKDK
-73 MDIDPKRAETLG
+73 D
-85 IEVAQSTKEYKKL
+85 YKKL
-98 YDAMVKALDKSENL
+98 EASMEAARVKA
-112 TGNLKGVQQYQSTD
+112 GVLRESLEATPRYQPTD
-126 GLQAQKLANLDRIGE
+126 GLHAQKLANLNRIGE

-159 NSVEGSQKLFK
+159 NSVAGSQKLFK

-265 QFMNSLS
+265 QFTNSLS

-313 LLGHNVKTSAGAIKN
+313 LLGHNVKTSAGAIKD

-367 GGSGITT
+367 GGGGITT
-374 DVADTADVSKMVEM
+374 DVANTADVSKMVEM

-447 SIGKTIGEAIN
+447 SVGNTIGELIN
-458 TGVLGVNTFLKTV
+458 TGVLGLDTFLKTV

-476 GDFIATTLNTAISTT
+476 GTFIAGTLNAAISTT
-491 SFALIGETICTA
+491 SWAGIGGTICDG
-503 INALFTTSA
+503 INAFFNTAT
-512 NFADKFDFKNLGQ
+512 NFATHFDFTNLGA
-525 SVGELIDRAISGID
+525 SVGDLINGAITKID
-539 WDVALKGAKSWG
+539 WGTALFGAKAWG
-551 TGIADTIN
+551 VGIANAIN
-559 TAVSATPWDKVGS
+559 TAVATTSWDAVGS
-572 TIGGCLSTIIA
+572 TIGNSLSTIIA
-583 TAHSFIKTI
+583 TAHSFIKTV
-592 DIKKLADGI
+592 DVKAMAAGI
-601 ATTINNTLKTTDF
+601 ATAINNALKTTDF
-614 NALGDTIGTAIG
+614 EALGDTIGTAIG
-626 KLAGAIATFVSGLEW
+626 NLAGSIATFLKTVDWSK
-641 DEVGNAVLETL
+641 VAKAVLNTL

-660 EDSDNMKAIGKIIAV
+660 EDSDNMVAIGAIVAT

-682 KQAVAKLFTA
+682 KQAA
-692 AAGKV
+692 A
-697 ISALGSGFTSDA
+697 SL
-709 LAGVGTT
+709 
-716 ITSALSSAVG
+716 
-726 TASKA
+726 
-731 AGKFTSAASEVVS
+731 FTSAATKIISAISGGLEGSTSWV
-744 SLGTSIGGSSGWS
+744 SLGSTVMSKLSTNLTSKVSTLLNDQVFLAKFASI
-757 GVGTTITGKLKTAL
+757 GTTI
-771 TSDIGTMMKDQTL
+771 
-784 LGKFATIGTTVAT
+784 AT

-807 LGMKLG
+807 LGKNLG
-813 SYLFPEDAE
+813 SYLFPEDAD
-822 YYENFTWSDFFSK
+822 YYDNFKWSDFFSR
-835 FNKEDAKGA
+835 FNLEDAKGA
-844 WKEFIKDITG
+844 WKEFITEITG
-854 GSDSEAEVDIKMSV
+854 GEAKGHKAEIDFTANEDSIRGV
-868 DENSVK
+868 
-874 ESNNKISSGLKV
+874 NKKVNDGLKTSDV
-886 TDTAAGA
+886 AAGA
-893 GKVLGVGVQTS
+893 GKILDVGIQTTPDT
-904 ANASTITSARSDI
+904 AKITSARAAI

-922 GKNQVSASIKSA
+922 GNNQVSASIKSA

-940 NTAKQNI
+940 NTARQNI
-947 VKSFANV
+947 IKSFADV
-954 STSIRINKAT
+954 SASIKINKKAK
-964 NLKKVKSDIRSSMK
+964 NLGNVKKYIRDSMK

-1029 KGKVHTIYKAMG
+1029 NGKVHTVYKAMG

>member
-11 EITKTKNRI
+11 EITKTKNKI

-52 EAAESYEKQL
+52 EAAESYAKQL

-85 IEVAQSTKEYKKL
+85 IEAAQSTKEYQKL
-98 YDAMVKALDKSENL
+98 YDAMVKAQDKSESL
-112 TGNLKGVQQYQSTD
+112 TGNLKGTQQYQSTD

-176 AKAFK
+176 AKAFN
-181 TISSGAKTAMN
+181 TISSGAKTAIN

-265 QFMNSLS
+265 QFTNSLS

-359 SDSSSSGS
+359 SDSASSG
-367 GGSGITT
+367 GGGGITT

-447 SIGKTIGEAIN
+447 SVGNTIGELIN
-458 TGVLGVNTFLKTV
+458 TGVLGLDTFLKTV
-471 NWAVV
+471 NWAQV
-476 GDFIATTLNTAISTT
+476 GTFIAGTLNSAIATTSWAGL
-491 SFALIGETICTA
+491 GGTICDG
-503 INALFTTSA
+503 INAFFGTST
-512 NFADKFDFKNLGQ
+512 NFATHFDFTNLGA
-525 SVGELIDRAISGID
+525 SVGDLINGAITKID
-539 WDVALKGAKSWG
+539 WGTALFGAKAWG
-551 TGIADTIN
+551 VGIANAIN
-559 TAVSATPWDKVGS
+559 TAVATTSWDAVGS
-572 TIGGCLSTIIA
+572 TIGNSLSTIIA
-583 TAHSFIKTI
+583 TAHSFIKTV
-592 DIKKLADGI
+592 DVKAMAAGI
-601 ATTINNTLKTTDF
+601 ATAINNALKTTDF
-614 NALGDTIGTAIG
+614 EALGDTIGTAIG
-626 KLAGAIATFVSGLEW
+626 NLAGSIATFLKTVDWSK
-641 DEVGNAVLETL
+641 VAKAVLDTL

-660 EDSDNMKAIGKIIAV
+660 EDSDNMKAIGAIVAT

-682 KQAVAKLFTA
+682 KQAA
-692 AAGKV
+692 A
-697 ISALGSGFTSDA
+697 SL
-709 LAGVGTT
+709 
-716 ITSALSSAVG
+716 
-726 TASKA
+726 
-731 AGKFTSAASEVVS
+731 FTSAAAKIISAISGGLEGS
-744 SLGTSIGGSSGWS
+744 TSWASLGSTVMSKLSTNLTSKVSTLLNDQVFLAKFASI
-757 GVGTTITGKLKTAL
+757 GTTI
-771 TSDIGTMMKDQTL
+771 
-784 LGKFATIGTTVAT
+784 AT

-807 LGMKLG
+807 LGKNLG
-813 SYLFPEDAE
+813 SYLFPEDAD
-822 YYENFTWSDFFSK
+822 YYDNFKWSDFFSK

-844 WKEFIKDITG
+844 WKEFITEITG
-854 GSDSEAEVDIKMSV
+854 GETKGHKAEIDFSANEDSIRGV
-868 DENSVK
+868 
-874 ESNNKISSGLKV
+874 NKKVNDGLKTSDV
-886 TDTAAGA
+886 AAGA
-893 GKVLGVGVQTS
+893 GKILDVGIQTTPDT
-904 ANASTITSARSDI
+904 AKIASARATI
-917 ANGFT
+917 ANGFN

-940 NTAKQNI
+940 NTARQNI

-954 STSIRINKAT
+954 STSIKINKAT
-964 NLKKVKSDIRSSMK
+964 NLKKVKSNIRSSMK
-978 KTNASFKVQ
+978 KTNAPV
-987 ADTNSIKQAKNAI
+987 SIKPKDGTI
-1000 QDGLQGIS
+1000 QSLRNQIEAGLQDLS
-1008 ITATGTIKWEP
+1008 ATVKVGGGGAVAQVVPNKKGPHGETVYQIP
-1019 GQTSQTVKDS
+1019 GQRPFYYYNGQ
-1029 KGKVHTIYKAMG
+1029 KVNCAKG
-1041 GILGSSG
+1041 GIYSNNR
-1048 WLPITR
+1048 WLPVTR

>member
-26 QKALEHTKPKETAEW
+26 QKTLEHTKPKETAEW

-52 EAAESYEKQL
+52 GAAESYAKQL

-85 IEVAQSTKEYKKL
+85 IEAAQSTKEYQKL
-98 YDAMVKALDKSENL
+98 YDAMVKAQDKSGSL
-112 TGNLKGVQQYQSTD
+112 TGNLKGTQQYQSTD

-203 AFRKLR
+203 AFRKLH

-225 VAKMQ
+225 VTKMQ

-313 LLGHNVKTSAGAIKN
+313 LLGHNVKTSAGAIKD

-359 SDSSSSGS
+359 SDSASSG
-367 GGSGITT
+367 GGGGITT

-411 GLDSIKWDKVQQTAV
+411 GLDSIKWDQVQQTAV

-458 TGVLGVNTFLKTV
+458 TGVLGLDTFLKTV
-471 NWAVV
+471 NWAQV
-476 GDFIATTLNTAISTT
+476 GTFIAGTLNSAIATTSWAGL
-491 SFALIGETICTA
+491 GGTICDG
-503 INALFTTSA
+503 INAFFGTST
-512 NFADKFDFKNLGQ
+512 NFATHFDFTNLGA
-525 SVGELIDRAISGID
+525 SVGDLINGAITKID
-539 WDVALKGAKSWG
+539 WGTALFGAKAWG
-551 TGIADTIN
+551 VGIANTIN
-559 TAVSATPWDKVGS
+559 TAVSTTSWDAVGS
-572 TIGGCLSTIIA
+572 TIGNSLSTIIA
-583 TAHSFIKTI
+583 TAHSFIKTV
-592 DIKKLADGI
+592 DVKAMAAGI
-601 ATTINNTLKTTDF
+601 ATAINNALKTTDF
-614 NALGDTIGTAIG
+614 EALGDTIGTAIG
-626 KLAGAIATFVSGLEW
+626 NLAGSIATFLKTVDWSK
-641 DEVGNAVLETL
+641 VAKAVLDTL

-660 EDSDNMKAIGKIIAV
+660 EDSDNMKTIGAIVAT

-682 KQAVAKLFTA
+682 KQAA
-692 AAGKV
+692 A
-697 ISALGSGFTSDA
+697 SL
-709 LAGVGTT
+709 
-716 ITSALSSAVG
+716 
-726 TASKA
+726 
-731 AGKFTSAASEVVS
+731 FTSAAAKIISAISGGLEGS
-744 SLGTSIGGSSGWS
+744 TSWASLGSTVMSKLSTNLTSKVSTLLNNQVFLAKFASI
-757 GVGTTITGKLKTAL
+757 GTTI
-771 TSDIGTMMKDQTL
+771 
-784 LGKFATIGTTVAT
+784 AT

-807 LGMKLG
+807 LGKNLG
-813 SYLFPEDAE
+813 SYLFPEDAD
-822 YYENFTWSDFFSK
+822 YYDNFKWSDFFSK

-844 WKEFIKDITG
+844 WKEFITEITG
-854 GSDSEAEVDIKMSV
+854 GETKGHKAEIDFSANEDSIRGV
-868 DENSVK
+868 
-874 ESNNKISSGLKV
+874 NKKVNDGLKTSDV
-886 TDTAAGA
+886 AAGA
-893 GKVLGVGVQTS
+893 GKILDVGIQTTPDT
-904 ANASTITSARSDI
+904 AKIASTRATI

-964 NLKKVKSDIRSSMK
+964 NLKKVKRDIRSSMK

>member
-52 EAAESYEKQL
+52 EAAESYAKQL

-85 IEVAQSTKEYKKL
+85 IEAAQSTMEYQKL
-98 YDAMVKALDKSENL
+98 YDAMVKAQDKSESL
-112 TGNLKGVQQYQSTD
+112 TGNLKGTQQYQSTD

-225 VAKMQ
+225 VTKMQ

-265 QFMNSLS
+265 QFTNSLS

-313 LLGHNVKTSAGAIKN
+313 LLGHNVKTSAGAIKD

-359 SDSSSSGS
+359 SDSASSG
-367 GGSGITT
+367 GGGGITT

-447 SIGKTIGEAIN
+447 SVGNTIGELIN
-458 TGVLGVNTFLKTV
+458 TGVLGLDTFLKTV
-471 NWAVV
+471 NWAQV
-476 GDFIATTLNTAISTT
+476 GTFIAGTLNSAIATTSWAGL
-491 SFALIGETICTA
+491 GGTICDG
-503 INALFTTSA
+503 INAFFGTST
-512 NFADKFDFKNLGQ
+512 NFATHFDFSNLGA
-525 SVGELIDRAISGID
+525 SVGELINGAITKID
-539 WDVALKGAKSWG
+539 WGTALFGAKAWG
-551 TGIADTIN
+551 VGIANTIN
-559 TAVSATPWDKVGS
+559 TAVSTTSWDAVGS
-572 TIGGCLSTIIA
+572 TIGNSLSTIIA
-583 TAHSFIKTI
+583 TAHSFIKTV
-592 DIKKLADGI
+592 DVKAMAAGI
-601 ATTINNTLKTTDF
+601 ATAINNALKTTDF
-614 NALGDTIGTAIG
+614 EALGDTIGTAIG
-626 KLAGAIATFVSGLEW
+626 NLAGSIATFLKTVDWSK
-641 DEVGNAVLETL
+641 VAKAVLDTL

-660 EDSDNMKAIGKIIAV
+660 EDSDNMKAIGAIVAT

-682 KQAVAKLFTA
+682 KQAVANL
-692 AAGKV
+692 
-697 ISALGSGFTSDA
+697 
-709 LAGVGTT
+709 
-716 ITSALSSAVG
+716 
-726 TASKA
+726 
-731 AGKFTSAASEVVS
+731 FTSAATKIISAISGGLEGS
-744 SLGTSIGGSSGWS
+744 TSWASLGSTVMSKLSTNLTSKVSTLLNDQVFLAKFASI
-757 GVGTTITGKLKTAL
+757 GTTI
-771 TSDIGTMMKDQTL
+771 
-784 LGKFATIGTTVAT
+784 AT

-807 LGMKLG
+807 LGKNLG
-813 SYLFPEDAE
+813 SYLFPEDAD
-822 YYENFTWSDFFSK
+822 YYDNFKWSDFFSK

-844 WKEFIKDITG
+844 WKEFITEITG
-854 GSDSEAEVDIKMSV
+854 GETKGHNAEIDFSANEDSIRGV
-868 DENSVK
+868 
-874 ESNNKISSGLKV
+874 NKKVNDGLKTSDV
-886 TDTAAGA
+886 AAGA
-893 GKVLGVGVQTS
+893 GKILDVGIQTTPDT
-904 ANASTITSARSDI
+904 AKIASARATI

-922 GKNQVSASIKSA
+922 GNNQVRASIKSA
-934 VDTGSA
+934 VDIGSA

-964 NLKKVKSDIRSSMK
+964 NLKKVKRDIRSSMK

-987 ADTNSIKQAKNAI
+987 ADTNSIMQAKNAI

>member
-1 MQSQQKKLTD
+1 MLHMF
-11 EITKTKNRI
+11 
-20 SEYERK
+20 
-26 QKALEHTKPKETAEW
+26 L
-41 KSIQRQIKKAD
+41 
-52 EAAESYEKQL
+52 
-62 QKIEKEHIDSF
+62 
-73 MDIDPKRAETLG
+73 
-85 IEVAQSTKEYKKL
+85 
-98 YDAMVKALDKSENL
+98 MVKAQDKSESL
-112 TGNLKGVQQYQSTD
+112 TGNLKGTQQYQSTD

-149 ERKLEEVQQK
+149 EAKLSEIQKK
-159 NSVEGSQKLFK
+159 NSMEGSQKLFK
-170 SMKSNA
+170 SMKSHA
-176 AKAFK
+176 ASAFK
-181 TISSGAKTAMN
+181 TIASGTKSAMN
-192 GLKKLGTIGAN
+192 GLKKMGTIGA
-203 AFRKLR
+203 AALRKITS
-209 DHAKST
+209 HTKNT
-215 NKSTNGLASS
+215 NKATTGLTGS

-230 KRMLGLAKTVL
+230 KRMLSLAKTVL

-294 TFMGA
+294 SFA
-299 LVKVTGYLA
+299 SVLVKVTGYLA

-313 LLGHNVKTSAGAIKN
+313 LLGHNVKTSAGAIKD

-411 GLDSIKWDKVQQTAV
+411 GLDSIKWDQVQQTAV

-458 TGVLGVNTFLKTV
+458 TGVLGLDTFLKTV
-471 NWAVV
+471 NWAQV
-476 GDFIATTLNTAISTT
+476 GTFIAGTLNSAIATTSWAGL
-491 SFALIGETICTA
+491 GGTICDG
-503 INALFTTSA
+503 INAFFGTST
-512 NFADKFDFKNLGQ
+512 NFATHFDFSNLGA
-525 SVGELIDRAISGID
+525 SVGDLINGAITKID
-539 WDVALKGAKSWG
+539 WGTALFGAKAWG
-551 TGIADTIN
+551 VGIANTIN
-559 TAVSATPWDKVGS
+559 TAVSTTSWDAVGS
-572 TIGGCLSTIIA
+572 TIGNSLSTIIA
-583 TAHSFIKTI
+583 TAHSFIKTV
-592 DIKKLADGI
+592 DVKAMAAGI
-601 ATTINNTLKTTDF
+601 ATAINNALKTTDF
-614 NALGDTIGTAIG
+614 EALGDTIGTAIG
-626 KLAGAIATFVSGLEW
+626 NLAGSIATFLKTVDWSK
-641 DEVGNAVLETL
+641 VAKAVLDTL

-660 EDSDNMKAIGKIIAV
+660 EDSDNMKAIGAIVAT

-682 KQAVAKLFTA
+682 KQAVANL
-692 AAGKV
+692 
-697 ISALGSGFTSDA
+697 
-709 LAGVGTT
+709 
-716 ITSALSSAVG
+716 
-726 TASKA
+726 
-731 AGKFTSAASEVVS
+731 FTSAATKIISAISGGLEGS
-744 SLGTSIGGSSGWS
+744 TSWASLGSTVMSKLSTNLTSKVSTLLNDQVFLAKFASI
-757 GVGTTITGKLKTAL
+757 GTTI
-771 TSDIGTMMKDQTL
+771 
-784 LGKFATIGTTVAT
+784 AT

-807 LGMKLG
+807 LGKNLG
-813 SYLFPEDAE
+813 SYLFPEDAD
-822 YYENFTWSDFFSK
+822 YYDNFKWSDFFSK

-844 WKEFIKDITG
+844 WKEFITEITG
-854 GSDSEAEVDIKMSV
+854 GETKGHKAEIDFSANEDSIRGV
-868 DENSVK
+868 
-874 ESNNKISSGLKV
+874 NKKVNDGLKTSDV
-886 TDTAAGA
+886 AAGA
-893 GKVLGVGVQTS
+893 GKVLDVGIQTTPDT
-904 ANASTITSARSDI
+904 AKIGSTRATI

-940 NTAKQNI
+940 NTARQNI

-954 STSIRINKAT
+954 STSIKINKAT
-964 NLKKVKSDIRSSMK
+964 NLKKVKSNIRSSMK
-978 KTNASFKVQ
+978 KTNAPV
-987 ADTNSIKQAKNAI
+987 SIKPKDGTI
-1000 QDGLQGIS
+1000 QSLRNQIEAGLQDLS
-1008 ITATGTIKWEP
+1008 ATVKVGGGGAVAQVVPNKKGPHGETVYQIP
-1019 GQTSQTVKDS
+1019 GQRPFYYYNGQ
-1029 KGKVHTIYKAMG
+1029 KVNCAKG
-1041 GILGSSG
+1041 GIYSNNR
-1048 WLPITR
+1048 WLPVTR

>member
-11 EITKTKNRI
+11 EITKTKNKI

-52 EAAESYEKQL
+52 EAAESYAKQL

-85 IEVAQSTKEYKKL
+85 IEAAQSTKEYQKL
-98 YDAMVKALDKSENL
+98 YDAMVKAQDKSESL
-112 TGNLKGVQQYQSTD
+112 TGNLKGTQQYQSTD

-225 VAKMQ
+225 VTKMQ

-265 QFMNSLS
+265 QFMSSLS

-313 LLGHNVKTSAGAIKN
+313 LLGHNVKTSAGAIKD
-328 QADATKDLA
+328 QADATNKLA

-359 SDSSSSGS
+359 SDSASSG
-367 GGSGITT
+367 GGGGITT

-388 IKQAW
+388 LKQAW

-447 SIGKTIGEAIN
+447 SVGNTIGELIN
-458 TGVLGVNTFLKTV
+458 TGVLGLDTFLKTV
-471 NWAVV
+471 NWAQV
-476 GDFIATTLNTAISTT
+476 GTFIAGTLNSAIATTSWAGL
-491 SFALIGETICTA
+491 GGTICDG
-503 INALFTTSA
+503 INAFFGTST
-512 NFADKFDFKNLGQ
+512 NFATHFDFSNLGA
-525 SVGELIDRAISGID
+525 SVGDLINGAITKID
-539 WDVALKGAKSWG
+539 WGTALFGAKAWG
-551 TGIADTIN
+551 VGIANTIN
-559 TAVSATPWDKVGS
+559 TAVSTTSWDAVGT
-572 TIGGCLSTIIA
+572 TIGNSLSTIIA
-583 TAHSFIKTI
+583 TAHSFIKSV
-592 DIKKLADGI
+592 DIKALADGI
-601 ATTINNTLKTTDF
+601 ATAINNALKTTDF
-614 NALGDTIGTAIG
+614 EALGDTIGTAIG
-626 KLAGAIATFVSGLEW
+626 NLAGSIATFLKTVDWSK
-641 DEVGNAVLETL
+641 VAKAVLDTL
-652 KGVFKGIT
+652 LGVFKGIT
-660 EDSDNMKAIGKIIAV
+660 EDSDNMKAIGAIVAT

-682 KQAVAKLFTA
+682 KQAVANL
-692 AAGKV
+692 
-697 ISALGSGFTSDA
+697 
-709 LAGVGTT
+709 
-716 ITSALSSAVG
+716 
-726 TASKA
+726 
-731 AGKFTSAASEVVS
+731 FTSAAAKIISAISGGLEGS
-744 SLGTSIGGSSGWS
+744 TSWASLGSTVISKLSTNLTSKVSTLLNDQVFLAKFASI
-757 GVGTTITGKLKTAL
+757 GTTI
-771 TSDIGTMMKDQTL
+771 
-784 LGKFATIGTTVAT
+784 AT

-807 LGMKLG
+807 LGKNLG
-813 SYLFPEDAE
+813 SYLFPEDAD
-822 YYENFTWSDFFSK
+822 YYDNFKWSDFFSK

-844 WKEFIKDITG
+844 WKEFITEITG
-854 GSDSEAEVDIKMSV
+854 GETKGHKAEIDFSANEDSIRGV
-868 DENSVK
+868 
-874 ESNNKISSGLKV
+874 NKKVNDGLKTSDV
-886 TDTAAGA
+886 AAGA
-893 GKVLGVGVQTS
+893 GKILDVGIQTTPDT
-904 ANASTITSARSDI
+904 AKIASARATI

-940 NTAKQNI
+940 NTARQNI

-954 STSIRINKAT
+954 STSIKINKAT
-964 NLKKVKSDIRSSMK
+964 NLKKVKSNIRSSMK
-978 KTNASFKVQ
+978 KTNAPV
-987 ADTNSIKQAKNAI
+987 SIKPKDGTI
-1000 QDGLQGIS
+1000 QSLRNQIEAGLQDLS
-1008 ITATGTIKWEP
+1008 ATVKVGGGGAVAQVVPNKKGPHGETVYQIP
-1019 GQTSQTVKDS
+1019 GQRPFYYYNGQKVNCA
-1029 KGKVHTIYKAMG
+1029 KGGVF
-1041 GILGSSG
+1041 SNNR
-1048 WLPITR
+1048 WLPVTR

>member
-26 QKALEHTKPKETAEW
+26 QKTLEHTKPKETAEW

-52 EAAESYEKQL
+52 GAAESYAKQL

-85 IEVAQSTKEYKKL
+85 IEAAQSTKEYQKL
-98 YDAMVKALDKSENL
+98 YDAMVKAQDKSGSL
-112 TGNLKGVQQYQSTD
+112 TGNLKGTQQYQSTD

-225 VAKMQ
+225 VTKMQ

-313 LLGHNVKTSAGAIKN
+313 LLGHNVKTSAGAIKD

-359 SDSSSSGS
+359 SDSASSG
-367 GGSGITT
+367 GGGGITT

-411 GLDSIKWDKVQQTAV
+411 GLDSIKWDQVQQTAV

-458 TGVLGVNTFLKTV
+458 TGVLGLDTFLKTV
-471 NWAVV
+471 NWAQV
-476 GDFIATTLNTAISTT
+476 GTFIAGTLNSAIATTSWAGL
-491 SFALIGETICTA
+491 GGTICDG
-503 INALFTTSA
+503 INAFFGTST
-512 NFADKFDFKNLGQ
+512 NFATHFDFTNLGA
-525 SVGELIDRAISGID
+525 SVGDLINGAITKID
-539 WDVALKGAKSWG
+539 WGTALFGAKAWG
-551 TGIADTIN
+551 VGIANTIN
-559 TAVSATPWDKVGS
+559 TAVSTTSWDAVGS
-572 TIGGCLSTIIA
+572 TIGNSLSTIIA
-583 TAHSFIKTI
+583 TAHSFIKTV
-592 DIKKLADGI
+592 DVKAMAAGI
-601 ATTINNTLKTTDF
+601 ATAINNALKTTDF
-614 NALGDTIGTAIG
+614 EALGDTIGTAIG
-626 KLAGAIATFVSGLEW
+626 NLAGSIATFLKTVDWSK
-641 DEVGNAVLETL
+641 VAKAVLDTL

-660 EDSDNMKAIGKIIAV
+660 EDSDNMKAIGAIVAT

-682 KQAVAKLFTA
+682 KQAA
-692 AAGKV
+692 A
-697 ISALGSGFTSDA
+697 SL
-709 LAGVGTT
+709 
-716 ITSALSSAVG
+716 
-726 TASKA
+726 
-731 AGKFTSAASEVVS
+731 FTSAAAKIISAISGGLEGS
-744 SLGTSIGGSSGWS
+744 TSWASLGSTVMSKLSTNLTSKVSTLLNNQVFLAKFASI
-757 GVGTTITGKLKTAL
+757 GTTI
-771 TSDIGTMMKDQTL
+771 
-784 LGKFATIGTTVAT
+784 AT

-807 LGMKLG
+807 LGKNLG
-813 SYLFPEDAE
+813 SYLFPEDAD
-822 YYENFTWSDFFSK
+822 YYDNFKWSDFFSK

-844 WKEFIKDITG
+844 WKEFITEITG
-854 GSDSEAEVDIKMSV
+854 GETKGHKAEIDFRANEDSIRGV
-868 DENSVK
+868 
-874 ESNNKISSGLKV
+874 NKKVNDGLKTSDV
-886 TDTAAGA
+886 AAGA
-893 GKVLGVGVQTS
+893 GKILDVGIQTTPDT
-904 ANASTITSARSDI
+904 AKIASTRATI

-964 NLKKVKSDIRSSMK
+964 NLKKVKSNIRSSMK
-978 KTNASFKVQ
+978 KTNAPV
-987 ADTNSIKQAKNAI
+987 SIKPKDGTI
-1000 QDGLQGIS
+1000 QSLRNQIEAGLQDLS
-1008 ITATGTIKWEP
+1008 ATVKVGGGGAVAQVVPNKKGPHGETVYQIP
-1019 GQTSQTVKDS
+1019 GQRPFYYYNGQ
-1029 KGKVHTIYKAMG
+1029 KVNCAKG
-1041 GILGSSG
+1041 GIYSNNR
-1048 WLPITR
+1048 WLPVTR

-1095 VSEGVYRAVVA
+1095 VSEGVYRAVAA

>member
-52 EAAESYEKQL
+52 EAAESYAKQL

-73 MDIDPKRAETLG
+73 NDIDPKSAEKLG
-85 IEVAQSTKEYKKL
+85 IEAAQSTKEYQKL
-98 YDAMVKALDKSENL
+98 YDAMVKAQDKSESL
-112 TGNLKGVQQYQSTD
+112 TGNLKGTQQYQSTD

-265 QFMNSLS
+265 QFTNSLS

-313 LLGHNVKTSAGAIKN
+313 LLGHNVKTSAGAIKD
-328 QADATKDLA
+328 QADATKNLA

-359 SDSSSSGS
+359 SDSASSG
-367 GGSGITT
+367 GGGGITT

-388 IKQAW
+388 LKQAW

-458 TGVLGVNTFLKTV
+458 TGVLGLDTFLKTV
-471 NWAVV
+471 NWAQV
-476 GDFIATTLNTAISTT
+476 GTFIAGTLNSAIATTSWAGL
-491 SFALIGETICTA
+491 GGTICDG
-503 INALFTTSA
+503 INAFFGTST
-512 NFADKFDFKNLGQ
+512 NFATHFDFTNLGA
-525 SVGELIDRAISGID
+525 SVGDLINGAITKID
-539 WDVALKGAKSWG
+539 WGTALFGAKAWG
-551 TGIADTIN
+551 VGIANTIN
-559 TAVSATPWDKVGS
+559 TAVSTTSWDAVGS
-572 TIGGCLSTIIA
+572 TIGNSLSTIIA
-583 TAHSFIKTI
+583 TAHSFIKTV
-592 DIKKLADGI
+592 DVKAMAAGI
-601 ATTINNTLKTTDF
+601 ATAINNALKTTDF
-614 NALGDTIGTAIG
+614 EALGDTIGTAIG
-626 KLAGAIATFVSGLEW
+626 NLAGSIATFLKTVDWSK
-641 DEVGNAVLETL
+641 VAKAVLNTL

-660 EDSDNMKAIGKIIAV
+660 EDSDNMKAIGAIVAT

-682 KQAVAKLFTA
+682 KQAA
-692 AAGKV
+692 A
-697 ISALGSGFTSDA
+697 SL
-709 LAGVGTT
+709 
-716 ITSALSSAVG
+716 
-726 TASKA
+726 
-731 AGKFTSAASEVVS
+731 FTSAAAKIISAISGGLEGS
-744 SLGTSIGGSSGWS
+744 TDWASLGSTVMSKLSTNLTSKVSTLLNDQVFLAKFASI
-757 GVGTTITGKLKTAL
+757 GTTI
-771 TSDIGTMMKDQTL
+771 
-784 LGKFATIGTTVAT
+784 AT

-807 LGMKLG
+807 LGKNLG
-813 SYLFPEDAE
+813 SYLFPEDAD
-822 YYENFTWSDFFSK
+822 YYDNFKWSDFFSK

-844 WKEFIKDITG
+844 WKEFITEITG
-854 GSDSEAEVDIKMSV
+854 GETKGHKAEIDFTANEDSIRGV
-868 DENSVK
+868 
-874 ESNNKISSGLKV
+874 NKKVNDGLKTSDV
-886 TDTAAGA
+886 AAGA
-893 GKVLGVGVQTS
+893 GKILDVGIQTTPDT
-904 ANASTITSARSDI
+904 AKIASARATI
-917 ANGFT
+917 ANGFN

-940 NTAKQNI
+940 NTARQNI

-964 NLKKVKSDIRSSMK
+964 NLKKVKSNIRSSMK

>member
-52 EAAESYEKQL
+52 EAAESYAKQL

-73 MDIDPKRAETLG
+73 MDIDPKRSETLG
-85 IEVAQSTKEYKKL
+85 IEAAQSTKEYQKL
-98 YDAMVKALDKSENL
+98 YDAMVKAQDKSESL
-112 TGNLKGVQQYQSTD
+112 TGNLKGTQQYQSTD

-176 AKAFK
+176 AKAFN

-265 QFMNSLS
+265 QFTNSLS

-313 LLGHNVKTSAGAIKN
+313 LLGHNVKTSAGAIKD

-411 GLDSIKWDKVQQTAV
+411 GLDSIKWDQVQQTAV

-458 TGVLGVNTFLKTV
+458 TGVLGLDTFLKTV
-471 NWAVV
+471 NWAQV
-476 GDFIATTLNTAISTT
+476 GTFIAGTLNSAIATTSWAGL
-491 SFALIGETICTA
+491 GGTICDG
-503 INALFTTSA
+503 INAFFGTST
-512 NFADKFDFKNLGQ
+512 NFATHFDFSNLGA
-525 SVGELIDRAISGID
+525 SVGELINGAITKID
-539 WDVALKGAKSWG
+539 WGTALFGAKAWG
-551 TGIADTIN
+551 VGIANTIN
-559 TAVSATPWDKVGS
+559 TAVSTTSWDAVGS
-572 TIGGCLSTIIA
+572 TIGNSLSTIIA
-583 TAHSFIKTI
+583 TAHSFIKTV
-592 DIKKLADGI
+592 DVKAMAAGI
-601 ATTINNTLKTTDF
+601 ATAINNALKTTDF
-614 NALGDTIGTAIG
+614 EALGDTIGTAIG
-626 KLAGAIATFVSGLEW
+626 NLAGSIATFLKTVDWSK
-641 DEVGNAVLETL
+641 VAKAVLDTL

-660 EDSDNMKAIGKIIAV
+660 EDSDNMKAIGAIVAT

-682 KQAVAKLFTA
+682 KQAA
-692 AAGKV
+692 A
-697 ISALGSGFTSDA
+697 SL
-709 LAGVGTT
+709 
-716 ITSALSSAVG
+716 
-726 TASKA
+726 
-731 AGKFTSAASEVVS
+731 FTSAAAKIISAISGGLEGS
-744 SLGTSIGGSSGWS
+744 TSWASLGSTVMSKLSTNLTSKVSTLLNDQVFLAKFASI
-757 GVGTTITGKLKTAL
+757 GTTI
-771 TSDIGTMMKDQTL
+771 
-784 LGKFATIGTTVAT
+784 AT

-807 LGMKLG
+807 LGKNLG
-813 SYLFPEDAE
+813 SYLFPEDAD
-822 YYENFTWSDFFSK
+822 YYDNFKWSDFFSK

-844 WKEFIKDITG
+844 WKEFITEITG
-854 GSDSEAEVDIKMSV
+854 GETKGHKAEIDFSANEDSIRGV
-868 DENSVK
+868 
-874 ESNNKISSGLKV
+874 NKKVNDGLKTSDV
-886 TDTAAGA
+886 AAGA
-893 GKVLGVGVQTS
+893 GKVLDVGIQTTPDT
-904 ANASTITSARSDI
+904 AKIASTRATI

-940 NTAKQNI
+940 NTARQNI

-954 STSIRINKAT
+954 STSIKINKAT

-1008 ITATGTIKWEP
+1008 ITATGKITWES
-1019 GQTSQTVKDS
+1019 GQTSQIAVDKN
-1029 KGKVHTIYKAMG
+1029 GKHHTIYKAMG

>member
-11 EITKTKNRI
+11 EITKTKNKI

-26 QKALEHTKPKETAEW
+26 QKALETPNKETAEW
-41 KSIQRQIKKAD
+41 KKLQREIKKAEEEQKIYAD
-52 EAAESYEKQL
+52 LMEIIYEKKVSDKYETSGDMDYAK
-62 QKIEKEHIDSF
+62 KIGLELARKDK
-73 MDIDPKRAETLG
+73 D
-85 IEVAQSTKEYKKL
+85 YKKL
-98 YDAMVKALDKSENL
+98 EASMEAARVKA
-112 TGNLKGVQQYQSTD
+112 GVLRESLETTPRYQSTE
-126 GLQAQKLANLDRIGE
+126 GLQAQKLANLDRIGA

-176 AKAFK
+176 AKAFN
-181 TISSGAKTAMN
+181 TISSGAKTAIN

-294 TFMGA
+294 SFA
-299 LVKVTGYLA
+299 SVLVKVTGYLA

-313 LLGHNVKTSAGAIKN
+313 LLGHNVKTSAGAIKD
-328 QADATKDLA
+328 QADATNKLA

-359 SDSSSSGS
+359 SDSTSSG
-367 GGSGITT
+367 GGGGITT

-388 IKQAW
+388 LKQAW

-458 TGVLGVNTFLKTV
+458 TGVLGLDTFLKTV
-471 NWAVV
+471 NWAQV
-476 GDFIATTLNTAISTT
+476 GTFIAGTLNSAIATTSWAGL
-491 SFALIGETICTA
+491 GGTICDG
-503 INALFTTSA
+503 INAFFGTST
-512 NFADKFDFKNLGQ
+512 NFATHFDFSNLGA
-525 SVGELIDRAISGID
+525 SVGELINGAITKID
-539 WDVALKGAKSWG
+539 WGTALFGAKAWG
-551 TGIADTIN
+551 TGIANTIN
-559 TAVSATPWDKVGS
+559 TAVSATSWDAVGS
-572 TIGGCLSTIIA
+572 TIGNSLSTIIA
-583 TAHSFIKTI
+583 TAHSFIKTV
-592 DIKKLADGI
+592 DVKAMAAGI
-601 ATTINNTLKTTDF
+601 ATAINNALKTTDF
-614 NALGDTIGTAIG
+614 EALGDTIGTAIG
-626 KLAGAIATFVSGLEW
+626 NLAGSIATFLKTVDWSK
-641 DEVGNAVLETL
+641 VAKAVLDTL

-660 EDSDNMKAIGKIIAV
+660 EDSDNMKAIGAIVAT

-682 KQAVAKLFTA
+682 KQAA
-692 AAGKV
+692 A
-697 ISALGSGFTSDA
+697 SL
-709 LAGVGTT
+709 
-716 ITSALSSAVG
+716 
-726 TASKA
+726 
-731 AGKFTSAASEVVS
+731 FTSAAAKIISAISGGLEGS
-744 SLGTSIGGSSGWS
+744 TSWASLGSTVMSKLSTNLTSKVSTLLNDQVFLAKFASI
-757 GVGTTITGKLKTAL
+757 GTTI
-771 TSDIGTMMKDQTL
+771 
-784 LGKFATIGTTVAT
+784 AT

-807 LGMKLG
+807 LGKNLG
-813 SYLFPEDAE
+813 SYLFPEDAD
-822 YYENFTWSDFFSK
+822 YYDNFKWSDFFSR
-835 FNKEDAKGA
+835 FNLEDAKGA
-844 WKEFIKDITG
+844 WKEFITEITG
-854 GSDSEAEVDIKMSV
+854 GDDGNGVKGHEPKIKFSV
-868 DENSVK
+868 DDNSVR
-874 ESNNKISSGLKV
+874 ESNDKINSGLKV

-964 NLKKVKSDIRSSMK
+964 NLKKVKRDIRSSMK

>member
-52 EAAESYEKQL
+52 EAAESYAKQL

-85 IEVAQSTKEYKKL
+85 IEAAQSTKEYQKL
-98 YDAMVKALDKSENL
+98 YDAMVKAQDKSESL
-112 TGNLKGVQQYQSTD
+112 TGNLKGTQQYQSTD

-181 TISSGAKTAMN
+181 TISSGAKTSMN
-192 GLKKLGTIGAN
+192 GLKKLGSIGAN

-265 QFMNSLS
+265 QFTNSLS

-313 LLGHNVKTSAGAIKN
+313 LLGHNVKTSAGAIKD

-359 SDSSSSGS
+359 SDSASSG
-367 GGSGITT
+367 GGGGITT

-458 TGVLGVNTFLKTV
+458 TGVLGLDTFLKTV
-471 NWAVV
+471 NWAQV
-476 GDFIATTLNTAISTT
+476 GTFIAGTLNSAIATTSWAGL
-491 SFALIGETICTA
+491 GGTICDG
-503 INALFTTSA
+503 INAFFGTST
-512 NFADKFDFKNLGQ
+512 NFATHFDFSNLGA
-525 SVGELIDRAISGID
+525 SIGELINGAITKID
-539 WDVALKGAKSWG
+539 WGTALFGAKAWG
-551 TGIADTIN
+551 VGIANTIN
-559 TAVSATPWDKVGS
+559 TAVSTTSWDAVGS
-572 TIGGCLSTIIA
+572 TIGNSLSTIIA
-583 TAHSFIKTI
+583 TAHSFIKTV
-592 DIKKLADGI
+592 DVKAMAAGI
-601 ATTINNTLKTTDF
+601 ATAINNALKTTDF
-614 NALGDTIGTAIG
+614 EALGDTIGTAIG
-626 KLAGAIATFVSGLEW
+626 NLAGSIATFVKTVDWSK
-641 DEVGNAVLETL
+641 VAKAVLDTL

-660 EDSDNMKAIGKIIAV
+660 EDSDNMVAIGAIVAT
-675 LIGAAIA
+675 LIGASIA
-682 KQAVAKLFTA
+682 KQAAAKLFTNA
-692 AAGKV
+692 ASKV
-697 ISALGSGFTSDA
+697 ISALGSGFTTDA
-709 LAGVGTT
+709 LAGIGTT
-716 ITSALSSAVG
+716 ITNGLSSAIG
-726 TASKA
+726 AAASV
-731 AGKFTSAASEVVS
+731 AGKFTAAAAKIAGPLGLCVSAA
-744 SLGTSIGGSSGWS
+744 IGGWEVGKWISETFLDAPTDIKWSDYIGKNFDKEEAKSALKLWWGDIKSSVGDFVN
-757 GVGTTITGKLKTAL
+757 GVKLSIDETKESFTAKWNDAKTKFGEIKADVGAKFDAAADKVNSWKATAAEKLKGAKAAVAGAVDNGF
-771 TSDIGTMMKDQTL
+771 SWETL
-784 LGKFATIGTTVAT
+784 KNNV
-797 CVGTAIAGFE
+797 V
-807 LGMKLG
+807 
-813 SYLFPEDAE
+813 
-822 YYENFTWSDFFSK
+822 
-835 FNKEDAKGA
+835 
-844 WKEFIKDITG
+844 
-854 GSDSEAEVDIKMSV
+854 
-868 DENSVK
+868 
-874 ESNNKISSGLKV
+874 NKIGVVGSKIG
-886 TDTAAGA
+886 G
-893 GKVLGVGVQTS
+893 VLNNT
-904 ANASTITSARSDI
+904 
-917 ANGFT
+917 
-922 GKNQVSASIKSA
+922 KNYWK
-934 VDTGSA
+934 G
-940 NTAKQNI
+940 N
-947 VKSFANV
+947 
-954 STSIRINKAT
+954 STSINSKIV
-964 NLKKVKSDIRSSMK
+964 KKLGTVKSKIG
-978 KTNASFKVQ
+978 
-987 ADTNSIKQAKNAI
+987 ADPNSIKNVRKKI
-1000 QDGLQGIS
+1000 QDGLQGIQISVTTTNADGTKQQS
-1008 ITATGTIKWEP
+1008 ITPNNSETAAGKQVTVNDDGVTRTVTLYQHGSWWQYRNRKGQWTNYKKVATG
-1019 GQTSQTVKDS
+1019 GVFSNNR
-1029 KGKVHTIYKAMG
+1029 
-1041 GILGSSG
+1041 
-1048 WLPITR
+1048 WLPVTR

>member
-52 EAAESYEKQL
+52 EAAESYAKQL

-85 IEVAQSTKEYKKL
+85 IEAAQSTKEYQKL
-98 YDAMVKALDKSENL
+98 YDAMVKAQDKSESL
-112 TGNLKGVQQYQSTD
+112 TGNLKGTQQYQSTD

-192 GLKKLGTIGAN
+192 GLKKLGTIGA
-203 AFRKLR
+203 AALRKITS
-209 DHAKST
+209 HTKNT
-215 NKSTNGLASS
+215 NKATTGLTGS

-230 KRMLGLAKTVL
+230 KRMLSLAKTVL

-313 LLGHNVKTSAGAIKN
+313 LLGHNVKTSAGAIKD

-359 SDSSSSGS
+359 SDSSSSG
-367 GGSGITT
+367 GGGGITT

-388 IKQAW
+388 LKQAW

-411 GLDSIKWDKVQQTAV
+411 GLDSIKWDQVQQTAV

-447 SIGKTIGEAIN
+447 SVGKTIGEAIN
-458 TGVLGVNTFLKTV
+458 TGVLGLDTFLKTV

-476 GDFIATTLNTAISTT
+476 GTFIAGTLNAAISKT
-491 SFALIGETICTA
+491 SWSGIGGTICDG
-503 INALFTTSA
+503 INAFFSTAT
-512 NFADKFDFKNLGQ
+512 NFATHFDFTNLGA
-525 SVGELIDRAISGID
+525 SVGDLINGAITKID
-539 WDVALKGAKSWG
+539 WGTALFGAKAWG
-551 TGIADTIN
+551 IGIANTIN
-559 TAVSATPWDKVGS
+559 TAVSTTSWDAVGS
-572 TIGGCLSTIIA
+572 TIGNSLSTIIA
-583 TAHSFIKTI
+583 TAHSFIKTV
-592 DIKKLADGI
+592 DVKAMAAGI
-601 ATTINNTLKTTDF
+601 ATAINNALKTTDF
-614 NALGDTIGTAIG
+614 EALGDTIGTAIG
-626 KLAGAIATFVSGLEW
+626 NLAGSIATFLKTVDWSK
-641 DEVGNAVLETL
+641 VAKAVLDTL

-660 EDSDNMKAIGKIIAV
+660 EDSDNIKAIGAIVAT

-682 KQAVAKLFTA
+682 KQAA
-692 AAGKV
+692 A
-697 ISALGSGFTSDA
+697 SL
-709 LAGVGTT
+709 
-716 ITSALSSAVG
+716 
-726 TASKA
+726 
-731 AGKFTSAASEVVS
+731 FTSAATKIISAISGGLEGS
-744 SLGTSIGGSSGWS
+744 TSWASLGSTVMSKLSTNLTSKVSTLLNDQVFLAKFASI
-757 GVGTTITGKLKTAL
+757 GTTI
-771 TSDIGTMMKDQTL
+771 
-784 LGKFATIGTTVAT
+784 AT

-807 LGMKLG
+807 LGKNLG
-813 SYLFPEDAE
+813 SYLFPEDAD
-822 YYENFTWSDFFSK
+822 YYDNFKWSDFFSK

-844 WKEFIKDITG
+844 WKEFITEITG
-854 GSDSEAEVDIKMSV
+854 GETKGHKAEIDFSANEDSIRGV
-868 DENSVK
+868 
-874 ESNNKISSGLKV
+874 NKKVNDGLKTSDV
-886 TDTAAGA
+886 AAGA
-893 GKVLGVGVQTS
+893 GKVLDVGIQTTPDT
-904 ANASTITSARSDI
+904 AKIAGTRATI

-1008 ITATGTIKWEP
+1008 ITATGKITWES
-1019 GQTSQTVKDS
+1019 GQTSQIAVDKN
-1029 KGKVHTIYKAMG
+1029 GKHHTIYKAMG

>member
-52 EAAESYEKQL
+52 EAAESYAKQL

-85 IEVAQSTKEYKKL
+85 IEAAQSTKEYQKL
-98 YDAMVKALDKSENL
+98 YDAMVKAQDKSESL
-112 TGNLKGVQQYQSTD
+112 TGNLKGTQQYQSTD

-265 QFMNSLS
+265 QFTNSLS

-313 LLGHNVKTSAGAIKN
+313 LLGHNVKTSAGAIKD
-328 QADATKDLA
+328 QADATKNLA

-359 SDSSSSGS
+359 SDSASSG
-367 GGSGITT
+367 GGGGITT

-388 IKQAW
+388 LKQAW

-458 TGVLGVNTFLKTV
+458 TGVLGLDTFLKTV
-471 NWAVV
+471 NWAQV
-476 GDFIATTLNTAISTT
+476 GTFIAGTLNSAIATTSWAGL
-491 SFALIGETICTA
+491 GGTICDG
-503 INALFTTSA
+503 INAFFGTST
-512 NFADKFDFKNLGQ
+512 NFATHFDFSNLGA
-525 SVGELIDRAISGID
+525 SVGELINGAITKID
-539 WDVALKGAKSWG
+539 WGTALFGAKAWG
-551 TGIADTIN
+551 VGIANTIN
-559 TAVSATPWDKVGS
+559 TAVSTTSWDAVGS
-572 TIGGCLSTIIA
+572 TIGNSLSTIIA
-583 TAHSFIKTI
+583 TAHSFIKTV
-592 DIKKLADGI
+592 DVKAMAAGI
-601 ATTINNTLKTTDF
+601 ATAINNALKTTDF
-614 NALGDTIGTAIG
+614 EALGDTIGTAIG
-626 KLAGAIATFVSGLEW
+626 NLAGSIATFLKTVDWSK
-641 DEVGNAVLETL
+641 VAKAVLDTL

-660 EDSDNMKAIGKIIAV
+660 EDSDNMKAIGAIVAT

-682 KQAVAKLFTA
+682 KQAA
-692 AAGKV
+692 A
-697 ISALGSGFTSDA
+697 SL
-709 LAGVGTT
+709 
-716 ITSALSSAVG
+716 
-726 TASKA
+726 
-731 AGKFTSAASEVVS
+731 FTSAAAKIISAISGGLEGS
-744 SLGTSIGGSSGWS
+744 TSWASLGSTVMSKLSTNLTSKVSTLLNDQVFLAKFASI
-757 GVGTTITGKLKTAL
+757 GTTI
-771 TSDIGTMMKDQTL
+771 
-784 LGKFATIGTTVAT
+784 AT

-807 LGMKLG
+807 LGKNLG
-813 SYLFPEDAE
+813 SYLFPEDAD
-822 YYENFTWSDFFSK
+822 YYDNFKWSDFFSK

-844 WKEFIKDITG
+844 WKEFITEITG
-854 GSDSEAEVDIKMSV
+854 GETKGHKAEIDFSANEDSIRGV
-868 DENSVK
+868 
-874 ESNNKISSGLKV
+874 NKKVNDGLKTSDV
-886 TDTAAGA
+886 AAGA
-893 GKVLGVGVQTS
+893 GKVLDVGIQTTPDT
-904 ANASTITSARSDI
+904 AKIASTRATI

-940 NTAKQNI
+940 NTARQNI

-954 STSIRINKAT
+954 STSIKINKAT

-1008 ITATGTIKWEP
+1008 ITATGKITWES
-1019 GQTSQTVKDS
+1019 GQTSQIAVDKN
-1029 KGKVHTIYKAMG
+1029 GKHHTIYKAMG

-1106 ALGSGGNQQAINL
+1106 ALGSGRNQQAINL

>member
-11 EITKTKNRI
+11 EITKTKNQI

-52 EAAESYEKQL
+52 EAAESYAKQL

-73 MDIDPKRAETLG
+73 MEIDPKRAETLG
-85 IEVAQSTKEYKKL
+85 IEAAQSTKEYQKL
-98 YDAMVKALDKSENL
+98 YDAMVKAQDKSESL
-112 TGNLKGVQQYQSTD
+112 TGNLKGTQQYQSTD
-126 GLQAQKLANLDRIGE
+126 GLQAQKLANLDRLGE

-225 VAKMQ
+225 VTKMQ

-265 QFMNSLS
+265 QFTNSLS

-313 LLGHNVKTSAGAIKN
+313 LLGHNVKTSAGAIKD
-328 QADATKDLA
+328 QADATKNLA

-359 SDSSSSGS
+359 SDSASSG
-367 GGSGITT
+367 GGGGITT

-388 IKQAW
+388 LKQAW

-447 SIGKTIGEAIN
+447 SVGNTIGELIN
-458 TGVLGVNTFLKTV
+458 TGVLGLDTFLKNV
-471 NWAVV
+471 NWAQV
-476 GDFIATTLNTAISTT
+476 GTFIAGTLNSAIATTSWAGL
-491 SFALIGETICTA
+491 GGTICDG
-503 INALFTTSA
+503 INAFFSTAT
-512 NFADKFDFKNLGQ
+512 NFATHFDFTNLGA
-525 SVGELIDRAISGID
+525 SVGDLINGAITKID
-539 WDVALKGAKSWG
+539 WGTALFGAKAWG
-551 TGIADTIN
+551 VGIANTIN
-559 TAVSATPWDKVGS
+559 TAVSTTSWDAVGT
-572 TIGGCLSTIIA
+572 TIGNSLSTIIA
-583 TAHSFIKTI
+583 TAHSFIKSV
-592 DIKKLADGI
+592 DIKALADGI
-601 ATTINNTLKTTDF
+601 ATAINNALKTTDF
-614 NALGDTIGTAIG
+614 EALGDTIGTAIG
-626 KLAGAIATFVSGLEW
+626 NLAGSIATFLKTVDWSK
-641 DEVGNAVLETL
+641 VAKAVLDTL

-660 EDSDNMKAIGKIIAV
+660 EDSDNMKAIGAIVAT

-682 KQAVAKLFTA
+682 KQAVANL
-692 AAGKV
+692 
-697 ISALGSGFTSDA
+697 
-709 LAGVGTT
+709 
-716 ITSALSSAVG
+716 
-726 TASKA
+726 
-731 AGKFTSAASEVVS
+731 FTSAAAKIISAISGGLEGS
-744 SLGTSIGGSSGWS
+744 TDWASLGSTVISKLSTNLTSKVSTLLNDQVFLAKFASI
-757 GVGTTITGKLKTAL
+757 GTTI
-771 TSDIGTMMKDQTL
+771 
-784 LGKFATIGTTVAT
+784 AT

-807 LGMKLG
+807 LGKNLG
-813 SYLFPEDAE
+813 SYLFPEDAD
-822 YYENFTWSDFFSK
+822 YYDNFKWSDFFSK

-844 WKEFIKDITG
+844 WKEFITEITG
-854 GSDSEAEVDIKMSV
+854 GESKGHKAEIDFSANEDSIRGV
-868 DENSVK
+868 
-874 ESNNKISSGLKV
+874 NKKVNDGLKTSDV
-886 TDTAAGA
+886 AAGA
-893 GKVLGVGVQTS
+893 GKILDVGIQTTPDT
-904 ANASTITSARSDI
+904 AKIASARATI

-934 VDTGSA
+934 ADNGSMA
-940 NTAKQNI
+940 TTKQNI

-1008 ITATGTIKWEP
+1008 ITATGKITWES
-1019 GQTSQTVKDS
+1019 GQTSQIAVDKN
-1029 KGKVHTIYKAMG
+1029 GKHHTIYKAMG

>member
-1 MQSQQKKLTD
+1 MGI
-11 EITKTKNRI
+11 E
-20 SEYERK
+20 SEWI
-26 QKALEHTKPKETAEW
+26 L
-41 KSIQRQIKKAD
+41 IQRCIWQANED
-52 EAAESYEKQL
+52 
-62 QKIEKEHIDSF
+62 
-73 MDIDPKRAETLG
+73 G
-85 IEVAQSTKEYKKL
+85 
-98 YDAMVKALDKSENL
+98 
-112 TGNLKGVQQYQSTD
+112 GVYIQT
-126 GLQAQKLANLDRIGE
+126 
-141 AKDKLETL
+141 KDKLETL

-313 LLGHNVKTSAGAIKN
+313 LLGHNVKTSAGAIKD

-359 SDSSSSGS
+359 SDSASSG
-367 GGSGITT
+367 GGGGITT

-388 IKQAW
+388 LKQAW

-458 TGVLGVNTFLKTV
+458 TGVLGLDTFLKTV
-471 NWAVV
+471 NWAQV
-476 GDFIATTLNTAISTT
+476 GTFIAGTLNSAIATTSWAGL
-491 SFALIGETICTA
+491 GGTICDG
-503 INALFTTSA
+503 INAFFGTST
-512 NFADKFDFKNLGQ
+512 NFATHFDFSNLGA
-525 SVGELIDRAISGID
+525 SVGELINGAITKID
-539 WDVALKGAKSWG
+539 WGTALFGAKAWG
-551 TGIADTIN
+551 TGIANTIN
-559 TAVSATPWDKVGS
+559 TAVSATSWDAVGS
-572 TIGGCLSTIIA
+572 TIGNSLSTIIA
-583 TAHSFIKTI
+583 TAHSFIKTV
-592 DIKKLADGI
+592 DVKAMAAGI
-601 ATTINNTLKTTDF
+601 ATAINNALKTTDF
-614 NALGDTIGTAIG
+614 EALGDTIGTAIG
-626 KLAGAIATFVSGLEW
+626 NLAGSIATFLKTVDWSK
-641 DEVGNAVLETL
+641 VAKAVLDTL

-660 EDSDNMKAIGKIIAV
+660 EDSDNMKAIGAIVAT

-682 KQAVAKLFTA
+682 KQAVAKLFAA

-697 ISALGSGFTSDA
+697 ISALGSGFTTDA

-716 ITSALSSAVG
+716 ITNSISSAVG
-726 TASKA
+726 TAASA
-731 AGKFTSAASEVVS
+731 AGKFAPAAAKIAGPLGLCVSAA
-744 SLGTSIGGSSGWS
+744 IGGWE
-757 GVGTTITGKLKTAL
+757 VGKWISETFLDAPT
-771 TSDIGTMMKDQTL
+771 DIK
-784 LGKFATIGTTVAT
+784 
-797 CVGTAIAGFE
+797 
-807 LGMKLG
+807 
-813 SYLFPEDAE
+813 
-822 YYENFTWSDFFSK
+822 WSDYIGKNFDKEEAKSALKLWWGDIKSSVGDFVNGVKLSIDETKESFTSKWNTAKSK
-835 FNKEDAKGA
+835 FGEIKADVGAK
-844 WKEFIKDITG
+844 F
-854 GSDSEAEVDIKMSV
+854 
-868 DENSVK
+868 
-874 ESNNKISSGLKV
+874 
-886 TDTAAGA
+886 DTAADKVNSWKATAAEKLKGA
-893 GKVLGVGVQTS
+893 KAAVAGAV
-904 ANASTITSARSDI
+904 D
-917 ANGFT
+917 NGFDWGT
-922 GKNQVSASIKSA
+922 LKNNVVNKIGTVGSKIGGILNNEKNYWKGNKKSINSKIIRKIG
-934 VDTGSA
+934 T
-940 NTAKQNI
+940 
-947 VKSFANV
+947 VKSK
-954 STSIRINKAT
+954 IG
-964 NLKKVKSDIRSSMK
+964 
-978 KTNASFKVQ
+978 
-987 ADTNSIKQAKNAI
+987 ADPNSIKTMRQKI
-1000 QDGLQGIS
+1000 QDGLQGIQVSVTTTNTDGTTNQAITQNHSETAAGKQVRIIEDGKPRTVS
-1008 ITATGTIKWEP
+1008 IYLHGKWWQYQNKK
-1019 GQTSQTVKDS
+1019 GQWTN
-1029 KGKVHTIYKAMG
+1029 YKMAASG
-1041 GILGSSG
+1041 GVFSNNR
-1048 WLPITR
+1048 WLPVTR

>member
-52 EAAESYEKQL
+52 EAAESYAKQL

-85 IEVAQSTKEYKKL
+85 IEAAQGTKEYQKL
-98 YDAMVKALDKSENL
+98 YDAMVKAQDKSESL
-112 TGNLKGVQQYQSTD
+112 TGNLKGTQQYQSTD
-126 GLQAQKLANLDRIGE
+126 GLQAQKLANLNRIGE
-141 AKDKLETL
+141 AKDKLENL

-170 SMKSNA
+170 SMKSHA
-176 AKAFK
+176 ASAFK
-181 TISSGAKTAMN
+181 TIASGTKSAMN
-192 GLKKLGTIGAN
+192 GLKKMGTIGA
-203 AFRKLR
+203 AALRKITS
-209 DHAKST
+209 HTKNT
-215 NKSTNGLASS
+215 NKVTTGLTGS

-230 KRMLGLAKTVL
+230 KRMLSLAKTVL

-313 LLGHNVKTSAGAIKN
+313 LLGHNVKTSAGAIKD

-447 SIGKTIGEAIN
+447 SVGNTIGELIN
-458 TGVLGVNTFLKTV
+458 TGVLGLDTFLKTV

-476 GDFIATTLNTAISTT
+476 GTFIAVTLNAAISKT
-491 SFALIGETICTA
+491 SWSGIGGTICDG
-503 INALFTTSA
+503 INAFFSTAT
-512 NFADKFDFKNLGQ
+512 NFATHFDFTNLGA
-525 SVGELIDRAISGID
+525 SVGDLINGAITKID
-539 WDVALKGAKSWG
+539 WGTALFGAKAWG
-551 TGIADTIN
+551 VGIANTIN
-559 TAVSATPWDKVGS
+559 TAVSTTSWDAVGS
-572 TIGGCLSTIIA
+572 TIGNSLSTIIA
-583 TAHSFIKTI
+583 TAHSFIKTV
-592 DIKKLADGI
+592 DVKAMAAGI
-601 ATTINNTLKTTDF
+601 ATAINNALKTTDF
-614 NALGDTIGTAIG
+614 EALGDTIGTAIG
-626 KLAGAIATFVSGLEW
+626 NLAGSIATFLKTVDWSK
-641 DEVGNAVLETL
+641 VAKAVLDTL

-660 EDSDNMKAIGKIIAV
+660 EDSDNMKAIGAIVAT

-682 KQAVAKLFTA
+682 KQAVASL
-692 AAGKV
+692 
-697 ISALGSGFTSDA
+697 
-709 LAGVGTT
+709 
-716 ITSALSSAVG
+716 
-726 TASKA
+726 
-731 AGKFTSAASEVVS
+731 FTSAAAKIISAISSGLEGS
-744 SLGTSIGGSSGWS
+744 TDWASLGSTVISKLSTNLTSKVSTLLNDQAFLAKFASI
-757 GVGTTITGKLKTAL
+757 GTTI
-771 TSDIGTMMKDQTL
+771 
-784 LGKFATIGTTVAT
+784 AT

-807 LGMKLG
+807 LGKNLG
-813 SYLFPEDAE
+813 SYLFPEDAD
-822 YYENFTWSDFFSK
+822 YYDNFKWSDFFSR
-835 FNKEDAKGA
+835 FNLEDAKGA
-844 WKEFIKDITG
+844 WKEFITEITG
-854 GSDSEAEVDIKMSV
+854 GEAKGHKAEIDFTANEDSIRGV
-868 DENSVK
+868 
-874 ESNNKISSGLKV
+874 NKKVNDGLKTSDV
-886 TDTAAGA
+886 AAGA
-893 GKVLGVGVQTS
+893 GKILDVGIQTTPDT
-904 ANASTITSARSDI
+904 AKIASARATI

-922 GKNQVSASIKSA
+922 GNNQVSASIKSA

-954 STSIRINKAT
+954 STSIKINKAT

>member
-1 MQSQQKKLTD
+1 MQNQQKKLTD

-52 EAAESYEKQL
+52 EAAESYAKQL

-73 MDIDPKRAETLG
+73 MDIDPKRSETLG
-85 IEVAQSTKEYKKL
+85 IEAAQSTKEYQKL
-98 YDAMVKALDKSENL
+98 YDAMVKAQDKSESL
-112 TGNLKGVQQYQSTD
+112 TGNLKGTQQYQSTD

-149 ERKLEEVQQK
+149 EAKLSEIQKK
-159 NSVEGSQKLFK
+159 NSMEGSQKLFK
-170 SMKSNA
+170 SMKSHA
-176 AKAFK
+176 ASAFK
-181 TISSGAKTAMN
+181 TIASGTKSAMN
-192 GLKKLGTIGAN
+192 GLKKMGTIGA
-203 AFRKLR
+203 AALRKITS
-209 DHAKST
+209 HTKNT
-215 NKSTNGLASS
+215 NKATTGLTGS

-230 KRMLGLAKTVL
+230 KRMLSLAKTVL

-294 TFMGA
+294 SFA
-299 LVKVTGYLA
+299 SVLVKVTGYLA

-313 LLGHNVKTSAGAIKN
+313 LLGHNVKTSAGAIKD

-411 GLDSIKWDKVQQTAV
+411 GLDSIKWDQVQQTAV

-458 TGVLGVNTFLKTV
+458 TGVLGLDTFLKTV
-471 NWAVV
+471 NWAQV
-476 GDFIATTLNTAISTT
+476 GTFIAGTLNSAIATTSWAGL
-491 SFALIGETICTA
+491 GGTICDGSNAFFGTSTNFATHFDFSNLGASVGDLINGA
-503 INALFTTSA
+503 ITKIDWGTALF
-512 NFADKFDFKNLGQ
+512 
-525 SVGELIDRAISGID
+525 
-539 WDVALKGAKSWG
+539 GAKAWG
-551 TGIADTIN
+551 VGIANTIN
-559 TAVSATPWDKVGS
+559 TAVSTTSWDAVGS
-572 TIGGCLSTIIA
+572 TIGNSLSTIIA
-583 TAHSFIKTI
+583 TAHSFIKTV
-592 DIKKLADGI
+592 DVKAMAAGI
-601 ATTINNTLKTTDF
+601 ATAINNALKTTDF
-614 NALGDTIGTAIG
+614 EALGDTIGTAIG
-626 KLAGAIATFVSGLEW
+626 NLAGSIATFLKTVDWSK
-641 DEVGNAVLETL
+641 VAKAVLDTL

-660 EDSDNMKAIGKIIAV
+660 EDSDNMKAIGAIVAT

-682 KQAVAKLFTA
+682 KQAVANL
-692 AAGKV
+692 
-697 ISALGSGFTSDA
+697 
-709 LAGVGTT
+709 
-716 ITSALSSAVG
+716 
-726 TASKA
+726 
-731 AGKFTSAASEVVS
+731 FTSAATKIISAISGGLEGS
-744 SLGTSIGGSSGWS
+744 TSWASLGSTVMSKLSTNLTSKVSTLLNDQVFLAKFASI
-757 GVGTTITGKLKTAL
+757 GTTI
-771 TSDIGTMMKDQTL
+771 
-784 LGKFATIGTTVAT
+784 AT

-807 LGMKLG
+807 LGKNLG
-813 SYLFPEDAE
+813 SYLFPEDAD
-822 YYENFTWSDFFSK
+822 YYDNFKWSDFFSK

-844 WKEFIKDITG
+844 WKEFITEITG
-854 GSDSEAEVDIKMSV
+854 GETKGHKAEIDFTANEDSIRGV
-868 DENSVK
+868 
-874 ESNNKISSGLKV
+874 NKKVNDGLKTSDV
-886 TDTAAGA
+886 AAGA
-893 GKVLGVGVQTS
+893 GKILDVGIQTTPDT
-904 ANASTITSARSDI
+904 AKIASARATI

-987 ADTNSIKQAKNAI
+987 ADTNSIKQAKSAI

-1008 ITATGTIKWEP
+1008 ITATGKITWES
-1019 GQTSQTVKDS
+1019 GQTSQIAVDKN
-1029 KGKVHTIYKAMG
+1029 GKHHTIYKAMG

>member
-52 EAAESYEKQL
+52 EAAESYAKQL

-85 IEVAQSTKEYKKL
+85 IEAAQSTKEYQKL
-98 YDAMVKALDKSENL
+98 YDAMVKAQDKSESL
-112 TGNLKGVQQYQSTD
+112 TGNLKGTQQYQSTD

-192 GLKKLGTIGAN
+192 GLKKLGTIGA
-203 AFRKLR
+203 AALRKITS
-209 DHAKST
+209 HTKNT
-215 NKSTNGLASS
+215 NKATTGLTGS

-230 KRMLGLAKTVL
+230 KRMLSLAKTVL

-313 LLGHNVKTSAGAIKN
+313 LLGHNVKTSAGAIKD

-359 SDSSSSGS
+359 SDSSSSG
-367 GGSGITT
+367 GGGGITT

-388 IKQAW
+388 LKQAW

-411 GLDSIKWDKVQQTAV
+411 GLDSIKWDQVQQTAV

-447 SIGKTIGEAIN
+447 SVGKTIGEAIN
-458 TGVLGVNTFLKTV
+458 TGVLGLDTFLKTV

-476 GDFIATTLNTAISTT
+476 GTFIAGTLNAAISKT
-491 SFALIGETICTA
+491 SWSGIGGTICDG
-503 INALFTTSA
+503 INAFFSTAT
-512 NFADKFDFKNLGQ
+512 NFATHFDFTNLGA
-525 SVGELIDRAISGID
+525 SVGDLINGAITKID
-539 WDVALKGAKSWG
+539 WGTALFGAKAWG
-551 TGIADTIN
+551 IGIANTIN
-559 TAVSATPWDKVGS
+559 TAVSTTSWDAVGS
-572 TIGGCLSTIIA
+572 TIGNSLSTIIA
-583 TAHSFIKTI
+583 TAHSFIKTV
-592 DIKKLADGI
+592 DVKAMAAGI
-601 ATTINNTLKTTDF
+601 ATAINNALKTTDF
-614 NALGDTIGTAIG
+614 EALGDTIGTAIG
-626 KLAGAIATFVSGLEW
+626 NLAGSIATFLKTVDWSK
-641 DEVGNAVLETL
+641 VAKAVLDTL

-660 EDSDNMKAIGKIIAV
+660 EDSDNIKAIGAIVAT

-682 KQAVAKLFTA
+682 KQAA
-692 AAGKV
+692 A
-697 ISALGSGFTSDA
+697 SL
-709 LAGVGTT
+709 
-716 ITSALSSAVG
+716 
-726 TASKA
+726 
-731 AGKFTSAASEVVS
+731 FTSAAAKIISAISGGLEGS
-744 SLGTSIGGSSGWS
+744 TSWASLGSTVMSKLSTNLTSKVSTLLNDQVFLAKFASI
-757 GVGTTITGKLKTAL
+757 GTTI
-771 TSDIGTMMKDQTL
+771 
-784 LGKFATIGTTVAT
+784 AT

-807 LGMKLG
+807 LGKNLG
-813 SYLFPEDAE
+813 SYLFPKDAD
-822 YYENFTWSDFFSK
+822 YYDNFKWSDFFSK

-844 WKEFIKDITG
+844 WKEFITEITG
-854 GSDSEAEVDIKMSV
+854 GETKGHKAEIDFSANEDSIRGVNKKVNDGIKTSDV
-868 DENSVK
+868 
-874 ESNNKISSGLKV
+874 
-886 TDTAAGA
+886 AAGA
-893 GKVLGVGVQTS
+893 GKILDVGIQTTPDT
-904 ANASTITSARSDI
+904 AKIASARATI

-922 GKNQVSASIKSA
+922 GNNQVSASIKSA

-947 VKSFANV
+947 IKSFADV
-954 STSIRINKAT
+954 SASIKINKKAK
-964 NLKKVKSDIRSSMK
+964 NLGNVKKYIRDSMK

>member
-52 EAAESYEKQL
+52 EAAESYAKQL

-85 IEVAQSTKEYKKL
+85 IEAAQSTKEYQKF
-98 YDAMVKALDKSENL
+98 YDAMVKAQDKSESL
-112 TGNLKGVQQYQSTD
+112 TGNLKGTQQYQSTD

-192 GLKKLGTIGAN
+192 GLKKLGSIGAN

-265 QFMNSLS
+265 QFTNSLS

-313 LLGHNVKTSAGAIKN
+313 LLGHNVKTSAGAIKD

-359 SDSSSSGS
+359 SDSASSG
-367 GGSGITT
+367 GGGGITT

-411 GLDSIKWDKVQQTAV
+411 GLDSIKWDQVQQTAV

-447 SIGKTIGEAIN
+447 SVGNTIGELIN
-458 TGVLGVNTFLKTV
+458 TGVLGLDTFLKTV
-471 NWAVV
+471 NWAQV
-476 GDFIATTLNTAISTT
+476 GTFIAGTLNSAIATTSWAGL
-491 SFALIGETICTA
+491 GGTICDG
-503 INALFTTSA
+503 INAFFGTST
-512 NFADKFDFKNLGQ
+512 NFATHFDFSNLGA
-525 SVGELIDRAISGID
+525 SVGELINGAITKID
-539 WDVALKGAKSWG
+539 WGTALFGAKAWG
-551 TGIADTIN
+551 VGIANTIN
-559 TAVSATPWDKVGS
+559 TAVSTTSWDAVGT
-572 TIGGCLSTIIA
+572 TIGNSLSTIIA
-583 TAHSFIKTI
+583 TAHSFIKSV
-592 DIKKLADGI
+592 DIQALADGI
-601 ATTINNTLKTTDF
+601 ATAINNALKTTDF
-614 NALGDTIGTAIG
+614 EALGDTIGTAIG
-626 KLAGAIATFVSGLEW
+626 NLAGSIATFLKTVDWSK
-641 DEVGNAVLETL
+641 VAKAVLDTL

-660 EDSDNMKAIGKIIAV
+660 EDSDNMKAIGAIVAT

-682 KQAVAKLFTA
+682 KQAA
-692 AAGKV
+692 A
-697 ISALGSGFTSDA
+697 SL
-709 LAGVGTT
+709 
-716 ITSALSSAVG
+716 
-726 TASKA
+726 
-731 AGKFTSAASEVVS
+731 FTSAAAKIISAISGGLEGS
-744 SLGTSIGGSSGWS
+744 TSWASLGSTVMSKLSTNLTSKVSTLLNDQVFLAKFASI
-757 GVGTTITGKLKTAL
+757 GTTI
-771 TSDIGTMMKDQTL
+771 
-784 LGKFATIGTTVAT
+784 AT

-807 LGMKLG
+807 LGKNLG
-813 SYLFPEDAE
+813 SYLFPEDAD
-822 YYENFTWSDFFSK
+822 YYDNFKWSDFFSK

-844 WKEFIKDITG
+844 WKEFITEITG
-854 GSDSEAEVDIKMSV
+854 GETKGHKAEIDFSANEDSIRGV
-868 DENSVK
+868 
-874 ESNNKISSGLKV
+874 NKKVNDGLKTSDV
-886 TDTAAGA
+886 AAGA
-893 GKVLGVGVQTS
+893 GKVLDVGIQTTPDT
-904 ANASTITSARSDI
+904 AKIASTRATI

-940 NTAKQNI
+940 NTARQNI

-964 NLKKVKSDIRSSMK
+964 NLKKVKRDIRSSMK

>member
-52 EAAESYEKQL
+52 EAAESYAKQL

-73 MDIDPKRAETLG
+73 MDIDPKRSETLG
-85 IEVAQSTKEYKKL
+85 IEAAQSTKEYQKL
-98 YDAMVKALDKSENL
+98 YDAMVKAQDKSESL
-112 TGNLKGVQQYQSTD
+112 TSNLKGTQQYQSTD

-176 AKAFK
+176 AKAFN

-265 QFMNSLS
+265 QFTNSLS

-313 LLGHNVKTSAGAIKN
+313 LLGHNVKTSAGAIKD

-411 GLDSIKWDKVQQTAV
+411 GLDSIKWDQVQQTAV

-458 TGVLGVNTFLKTV
+458 TGVLGLDTFLKTV
-471 NWAVV
+471 NWAQV
-476 GDFIATTLNTAISTT
+476 GTFIAGTLNSAIATTSWAGL
-491 SFALIGETICTA
+491 GGTICDG
-503 INALFTTSA
+503 INAFFGTST
-512 NFADKFDFKNLGQ
+512 NFATHFDFSNLGA
-525 SVGELIDRAISGID
+525 SVGELINGAITKID
-539 WDVALKGAKSWG
+539 WGTALFGAKAWG
-551 TGIADTIN
+551 VGIANTIN
-559 TAVSATPWDKVGS
+559 TAVSTTSWDAVGS
-572 TIGGCLSTIIA
+572 TIGNSLSTIIA
-583 TAHSFIKTI
+583 TAHSFIKTV
-592 DIKKLADGI
+592 DVKAMAAGI
-601 ATTINNTLKTTDF
+601 ATAINNALKTTDF
-614 NALGDTIGTAIG
+614 EALGDTIGTAIG
-626 KLAGAIATFVSGLEW
+626 NLAGSIATFLKTVDWSK
-641 DEVGNAVLETL
+641 VAKAVLDTL

-660 EDSDNMKAIGKIIAV
+660 EDSDNMKAIGAIVAT

-682 KQAVAKLFTA
+682 KQAA
-692 AAGKV
+692 A
-697 ISALGSGFTSDA
+697 SL
-709 LAGVGTT
+709 
-716 ITSALSSAVG
+716 
-726 TASKA
+726 
-731 AGKFTSAASEVVS
+731 FTSAAAKIISAISSGLEGS
-744 SLGTSIGGSSGWS
+744 TDWASLGSTVISKLSTNLTSKVSTLLNDQAFLAKFASI
-757 GVGTTITGKLKTAL
+757 GTTI
-771 TSDIGTMMKDQTL
+771 
-784 LGKFATIGTTVAT
+784 AT

-807 LGMKLG
+807 LGKNLG
-813 SYLFPEDAE
+813 SYLFPEDAD
-822 YYENFTWSDFFSK
+822 YYDNFKWSDFFSK

-844 WKEFIKDITG
+844 WKEFITEITG
-854 GSDSEAEVDIKMSV
+854 GETKGHKAEIDFSANEDSIRGV
-868 DENSVK
+868 
-874 ESNNKISSGLKV
+874 NKKVNDGLKTSDV
-886 TDTAAGA
+886 AAGA
-893 GKVLGVGVQTS
+893 GKVLDVGIQTTPDT
-904 ANASTITSARSDI
+904 AKIASTRATI

-940 NTAKQNI
+940 NTARQNI

-954 STSIRINKAT
+954 STSIKINKAT
-964 NLKKVKSDIRSSMK
+964 NLKKVKSNIRSSMK
-978 KTNASFKVQ
+978 KTNAPV
-987 ADTNSIKQAKNAI
+987 SIKPKDGTI
-1000 QDGLQGIS
+1000 QSLRNQIEAGLQDLS
-1008 ITATGTIKWEP
+1008 ATVKVGGGGAVAQVVPNKKGPHGETVYQIP
-1019 GQTSQTVKDS
+1019 GQRPFYYYNGQ
-1029 KGKVHTIYKAMG
+1029 KVNCAKG
-1041 GILGSSG
+1041 GIYSNNR
-1048 WLPITR
+1048 WLPVTR

-1095 VSEGVYRAVVA
+1095 VFEGVYRAVVA

>member
-52 EAAESYEKQL
+52 EAAESYAKQL

-73 MDIDPKRAETLG
+73 NDIDPKRAETLG
-85 IEVAQSTKEYKKL
+85 IEAAQSTKEYQKL
-98 YDAMVKALDKSENL
+98 YDAMVKAQDKSESL
-112 TGNLKGVQQYQSTD
+112 TGNLKGTQQYQSTD
-126 GLQAQKLANLDRIGE
+126 GLQAQKLANLNRIGE

-265 QFMNSLS
+265 QFTNSLS

-313 LLGHNVKTSAGAIKN
+313 LLGHNVKTSAGAIKD

-359 SDSSSSGS
+359 SDSASSG
-367 GGSGITT
+367 GGGGITT

-388 IKQAW
+388 LKQAW

-434 FINGALSVSGLDT
+434 FINGALSVSGLDA
-447 SIGKTIGEAIN
+447 SVGNTIGELIN
-458 TGVLGVNTFLKTV
+458 TGVLGLDTFLKTV
-471 NWAVV
+471 NWAQV
-476 GDFIATTLNTAISTT
+476 GTFIAGTLNSAISTT
-491 SFALIGETICTA
+491 SWAGLGGTICDG
-503 INALFTTSA
+503 INAFFSTST
-512 NFADKFDFKNLGQ
+512 NFATHFDFSNLGA
-525 SVGELIDRAISGID
+525 SVGDLINGAITKID
-539 WDVALKGAKSWG
+539 WGTALFGAKAWG
-551 TGIADTIN
+551 TGIANTIN
-559 TAVSATPWDKVGS
+559 TAVSTTSWDAVGT
-572 TIGGCLSTIIA
+572 TIGNSLSTIIA
-583 TAHSFIKTI
+583 TAHSFIKTV
-592 DIKKLADGI
+592 DIKALADGI
-601 ATTINNTLKTTDF
+601 ATAINNALKTTDF

-626 KLAGAIATFVSGLEW
+626 KLAGSIATFVKTVDWSK
-641 DEVGNAVLETL
+641 VAKAVLDTL

-660 EDSDNMKAIGKIIAV
+660 EDSDNMVAIGAIVAT

-697 ISALGSGFTSDA
+697 ISALGSGFTTDA
-709 LAGVGTT
+709 LAGVGAT
-716 ITSALSSAVG
+716 ITNSISSAVG
-726 TASKA
+726 TAASA
-731 AGKFTSAASEVVS
+731 AGKFAPVAAKIAGPLGLCVSAA
-744 SLGTSIGGSSGWS
+744 IGGWEVGKWISETFLDAPTDIKWSDYIGKNFDKEEAKSALKLWWGDIKSSVGDFVN
-757 GVGTTITGKLKTAL
+757 GVKLSIDETKESFTAKWNDAKTKFGEIKADVGAKFDAAADKVNSWKATAAEKLKGAKAAVAGAVDNGF
-771 TSDIGTMMKDQTL
+771 SWETL
-784 LGKFATIGTTVAT
+784 KNNV
-797 CVGTAIAGFE
+797 V
-807 LGMKLG
+807 
-813 SYLFPEDAE
+813 
-822 YYENFTWSDFFSK
+822 
-835 FNKEDAKGA
+835 
-844 WKEFIKDITG
+844 
-854 GSDSEAEVDIKMSV
+854 
-868 DENSVK
+868 
-874 ESNNKISSGLKV
+874 NKIGVVGSKIG
-886 TDTAAGA
+886 G
-893 GKVLGVGVQTS
+893 VLNNT
-904 ANASTITSARSDI
+904 
-917 ANGFT
+917 
-922 GKNQVSASIKSA
+922 KNYWK
-934 VDTGSA
+934 G
-940 NTAKQNI
+940 N
-947 VKSFANV
+947 
-954 STSIRINKAT
+954 STSINSKIV
-964 NLKKVKSDIRSSMK
+964 KKLGTVKSKIG
-978 KTNASFKVQ
+978 
-987 ADTNSIKQAKNAI
+987 ADPNSIKNVRKKI
-1000 QDGLQGIS
+1000 QDGLQGIQISVTTTNADGTKQQS
-1008 ITATGTIKWEP
+1008 ITPNNSETAAGKQVTVNDDGVTRTVTLYQHGSWWQYRNRKGQWTNYKKVATG
-1019 GQTSQTVKDS
+1019 GVFSNNR
-1029 KGKVHTIYKAMG
+1029 
-1041 GILGSSG
+1041 
-1048 WLPITR
+1048 WLPVTR

>member
-52 EAAESYEKQL
+52 EAAESYAKQL

-85 IEVAQSTKEYKKL
+85 IEAAQSTKEYQKL
-98 YDAMVKALDKSENL
+98 YDAMVKAQDKSESL
-112 TGNLKGVQQYQSTD
+112 TGNLKGTQQYQSTD
-126 GLQAQKLANLDRIGE
+126 GLQTQKLANLDHIGE

-149 ERKLEEVQQK
+149 EAKLSEIQKK
-159 NSVEGSQKLFK
+159 NSMEGSQKLFK
-170 SMKSNA
+170 SMKSHA
-176 AKAFK
+176 ASAFK
-181 TISSGAKTAMN
+181 TIASGTKSAMN
-192 GLKKLGTIGAN
+192 GLKKMGTIGVA
-203 AFRKLR
+203 ALRKITS
-209 DHAKST
+209 HTKNT
-215 NKSTNGLASS
+215 NKATTGLTGS

-265 QFMNSLS
+265 QFTNSLS

-447 SIGKTIGEAIN
+447 SVGNTIGELIN
-458 TGVLGVNTFLKTV
+458 TGVLGLDTFLKTV
-471 NWAVV
+471 NWAQV
-476 GDFIATTLNTAISTT
+476 GTFIAGTLNSAIATTSWAGL
-491 SFALIGETICTA
+491 GGTICDG
-503 INALFTTSA
+503 INAFFGTST
-512 NFADKFDFKNLGQ
+512 NFATHFDFSNLGA
-525 SVGELIDRAISGID
+525 SVGDLINGAITKID
-539 WDVALKGAKSWG
+539 WGTALFGAKAWG
-551 TGIADTIN
+551 VGIANTIN
-559 TAVSATPWDKVGS
+559 TAVSTTSWDAVGS
-572 TIGGCLSTIIA
+572 TIGNSLSTIIA
-583 TAHSFIKTI
+583 TAHSFIKTV
-592 DIKKLADGI
+592 DVKAMAAGI
-601 ATTINNTLKTTDF
+601 ATAINNALKTTDF
-614 NALGDTIGTAIG
+614 EALGDTIGTAIG
-626 KLAGAIATFVSGLEW
+626 NLAGSIATFLKTVDWSK
-641 DEVGNAVLETL
+641 VAKAVLDTL

-660 EDSDNMKAIGKIIAV
+660 EDSDNMKAIGAIVAT

-682 KQAVAKLFTA
+682 KQAA
-692 AAGKV
+692 A
-697 ISALGSGFTSDA
+697 SL
-709 LAGVGTT
+709 
-716 ITSALSSAVG
+716 
-726 TASKA
+726 
-731 AGKFTSAASEVVS
+731 FTSAAAKIISAISSGLEGS
-744 SLGTSIGGSSGWS
+744 TDWASLGSTVISKLSTNLTSKVSTLLNDQVFLAKFASI
-757 GVGTTITGKLKTAL
+757 GTTI
-771 TSDIGTMMKDQTL
+771 
-784 LGKFATIGTTVAT
+784 AT

-807 LGMKLG
+807 LGKNLG
-813 SYLFPEDAE
+813 SYLFPEDAD
-822 YYENFTWSDFFSK
+822 YYDNFKWSDFFSR
-835 FNKEDAKGA
+835 FNLEDAKGA
-844 WKEFIKDITG
+844 WKEFITEITG
-854 GSDSEAEVDIKMSV
+854 GEAKGHKAEIDFTANEDSIRGV
-868 DENSVK
+868 
-874 ESNNKISSGLKV
+874 NKKVNDGLKTSDV
-886 TDTAAGA
+886 AAGA
-893 GKVLGVGVQTS
+893 GKILDVGIQTTPDT
-904 ANASTITSARSDI
+904 AKIASTRATI

-964 NLKKVKSDIRSSMK
+964 NLKKVKRDIRSSMK

>member
-52 EAAESYEKQL
+52 EAAESYAKQL

-85 IEVAQSTKEYKKL
+85 IEAAQSTKEYKKL
-98 YDAMVKALDKSENL
+98 YDAMVKAQDKSENL

-265 QFMNSLS
+265 QFTNSLS

-313 LLGHNVKTSAGAIKN
+313 LLGHNVKTSAGAIKD

-359 SDSSSSGS
+359 SDSASSG
-367 GGSGITT
+367 GGGGITT

-447 SIGKTIGEAIN
+447 SVGNTIGELIN
-458 TGVLGVNTFLKTV
+458 TGVLGLDTFLKTV

-525 SVGELIDRAISGID
+525 SIGELIDRAISGID

-551 TGIADTIN
+551 TGIAETIN

-601 ATTINNTLKTTDF
+601 ATTINDTLKTTDF

-697 ISALGSGFTSDA
+697 ISALGSGFTTDA

-716 ITSALSSAVG
+716 ITNSISSAVG
-726 TASKA
+726 TAASA
-731 AGKFTSAASEVVS
+731 AGKFAPVAAKIAGPLGLCVSAA
-744 SLGTSIGGSSGWS
+744 IGGWE
-757 GVGTTITGKLKTAL
+757 VGKWISETFLDAPT
-771 TSDIGTMMKDQTL
+771 DIK
-784 LGKFATIGTTVAT
+784 
-797 CVGTAIAGFE
+797 
-807 LGMKLG
+807 
-813 SYLFPEDAE
+813 
-822 YYENFTWSDFFSK
+822 WSDYIGKNFDKEEAKSALKLWWGDIKSSVGDFVNGVKLSIDETKESFTSKWNTAKSK
-835 FNKEDAKGA
+835 FGEIKADVGAK
-844 WKEFIKDITG
+844 F
-854 GSDSEAEVDIKMSV
+854 
-868 DENSVK
+868 
-874 ESNNKISSGLKV
+874 
-886 TDTAAGA
+886 DTAADKVNSWKATAAEKLKGA
-893 GKVLGVGVQTS
+893 KAAVAGAV
-904 ANASTITSARSDI
+904 D
-917 ANGFT
+917 NGFDWGT
-922 GKNQVSASIKSA
+922 LKNNVVNKIGTVGSKIGGVLNNEKNYWKGNKKSINSKIISKIG
-934 VDTGSA
+934 T
-940 NTAKQNI
+940 
-947 VKSFANV
+947 VKSK
-954 STSIRINKAT
+954 IG
-964 NLKKVKSDIRSSMK
+964 
-978 KTNASFKVQ
+978 
-987 ADTNSIKQAKNAI
+987 ADPNSIKTMRQKI
-1000 QDGLQGIS
+1000 QEGLQGIQVSVTTTNADGSVTQQTRADGNNS
-1008 ITATGTIKWEP
+1008 IHWAGQKVTIGGYQYTLYK
-1019 GQTSQTVKDS
+1019 
-1029 KGKVHTIYKAMG
+1029 KGKFLYYNDHQGNPIRYCAAANG
-1041 GILGSSG
+1041 GIFTNNRR
-1048 WLPITR
+1048 LPITR

-1065 MFMAREAG
+1065 MFIAREAG

>member
-52 EAAESYEKQL
+52 EAAESYAKQL

-73 MDIDPKRAETLG
+73 MDIDPKRSETLG
-85 IEVAQSTKEYKKL
+85 IEAAQSTKEYQKL
-98 YDAMVKALDKSENL
+98 YDAMVKAQDKSESL
-112 TGNLKGVQQYQSTD
+112 TSNLKGTQQYQSTD

-176 AKAFK
+176 AKAFN

-265 QFMNSLS
+265 QFTNSLS

-313 LLGHNVKTSAGAIKN
+313 LLGHNVKTSAGAIKD

-411 GLDSIKWDKVQQTAV
+411 GLDSIKWDQVQQTAV

-458 TGVLGVNTFLKTV
+458 TGVLGLDTFLKTV
-471 NWAVV
+471 NWAQV
-476 GDFIATTLNTAISTT
+476 GTFIAGTLNSAIATTSWAGL
-491 SFALIGETICTA
+491 GGTICDG
-503 INALFTTSA
+503 INAFFGTST
-512 NFADKFDFKNLGQ
+512 NFATHFDFSNLGA
-525 SVGELIDRAISGID
+525 SVGELINGAITKID
-539 WDVALKGAKSWG
+539 WGTALFGAKAWG
-551 TGIADTIN
+551 VGIANTIN
-559 TAVSATPWDKVGS
+559 TAVSTTSWDAVGS
-572 TIGGCLSTIIA
+572 TIGNSLSTIIA
-583 TAHSFIKTI
+583 TAHSFIKTV
-592 DIKKLADGI
+592 DVKAMAAGI
-601 ATTINNTLKTTDF
+601 ATAINNALKTTDF
-614 NALGDTIGTAIG
+614 EALGDTIGTAIG
-626 KLAGAIATFVSGLEW
+626 NLAGSIATFLKTVDWSK
-641 DEVGNAVLETL
+641 VAKAVLDTL

-660 EDSDNMKAIGKIIAV
+660 EDSDNMKAIGAIVAT

-682 KQAVAKLFTA
+682 KQAA
-692 AAGKV
+692 A
-697 ISALGSGFTSDA
+697 SL
-709 LAGVGTT
+709 
-716 ITSALSSAVG
+716 
-726 TASKA
+726 
-731 AGKFTSAASEVVS
+731 FTSAAAKIISAISSGLEGS
-744 SLGTSIGGSSGWS
+744 TDWASLGSTVISKLSTNLTSKVSTLLNDQAFLAKFASI
-757 GVGTTITGKLKTAL
+757 GTTI
-771 TSDIGTMMKDQTL
+771 
-784 LGKFATIGTTVAT
+784 AT

-807 LGMKLG
+807 LGKNLG
-813 SYLFPEDAE
+813 SYLFPEDAD
-822 YYENFTWSDFFSK
+822 YYDNFKWSDFFSK

-844 WKEFIKDITG
+844 WKEFITEITG
-854 GSDSEAEVDIKMSV
+854 GETKGHKAEIDFSANEDSIRGV
-868 DENSVK
+868 
-874 ESNNKISSGLKV
+874 NKKVNDGLKTSDV
-886 TDTAAGA
+886 AAGA
-893 GKVLGVGVQTS
+893 GKVLDVGIQTTPDT
-904 ANASTITSARSDI
+904 AKIASTRATI

-940 NTAKQNI
+940 NTARQNI

-954 STSIRINKAT
+954 STSIKINKAT
-964 NLKKVKSDIRSSMK
+964 NLKKVKSNIRSSMK
-978 KTNASFKVQ
+978 KTNAPV
-987 ADTNSIKQAKNAI
+987 SIKPKDGTI
-1000 QDGLQGIS
+1000 QSLRNQIEAGLQDLS
-1008 ITATGTIKWEP
+1008 ATVKVGGGGAVAQVVPNKKGPHGETVYQIP
-1019 GQTSQTVKDS
+1019 GQRPFYYYNGQ
-1029 KGKVHTIYKAMG
+1029 KVNCAKG
-1041 GILGSSG
+1041 GIYSNNR
-1048 WLPITR
+1048 WLPVTR

>member
-52 EAAESYEKQL
+52 EAAESYAKQL

-85 IEVAQSTKEYKKL
+85 IEAAQSTKEYQKL
-98 YDAMVKALDKSENL
+98 YDAMVKAQDKSESL
-112 TGNLKGVQQYQSTD
+112 TGNLKGTQQYQSTD
-126 GLQAQKLANLDRIGE
+126 GLQAQKLANLDHIGE

-149 ERKLEEVQQK
+149 EAKLSEIQKK
-159 NSVEGSQKLFK
+159 NSMEGSQKLFK
-170 SMKSNA
+170 SMKSHA
-176 AKAFK
+176 ASAFK
-181 TISSGAKTAMN
+181 TIASGTKSAMN
-192 GLKKLGTIGAN
+192 GLKKMGTIGVA
-203 AFRKLR
+203 ALRKITS
-209 DHAKST
+209 HTKNT
-215 NKSTNGLASS
+215 NKATTGLTGS

-265 QFMNSLS
+265 QFTNSLS

-447 SIGKTIGEAIN
+447 SVGNTIGELIN
-458 TGVLGVNTFLKTV
+458 TGVLGLDTFLKTV
-471 NWAVV
+471 NWAQV
-476 GDFIATTLNTAISTT
+476 GTFIAGTLNSAIATTSWAGL
-491 SFALIGETICTA
+491 GGTICDG
-503 INALFTTSA
+503 INAFFGTST
-512 NFADKFDFKNLGQ
+512 NFATHFDFSNLGA
-525 SVGELIDRAISGID
+525 SVGDLINGAITKID
-539 WDVALKGAKSWG
+539 WGTALFGAKAWG
-551 TGIADTIN
+551 VGIANTIN
-559 TAVSATPWDKVGS
+559 TAVSTTSWDAVGS
-572 TIGGCLSTIIA
+572 TIGNSLSTIIA
-583 TAHSFIKTI
+583 TAHSFIKTV
-592 DIKKLADGI
+592 DVKAMAAGI
-601 ATTINNTLKTTDF
+601 ATAINNALKTTDF
-614 NALGDTIGTAIG
+614 EALGDTIGTAIG
-626 KLAGAIATFVSGLEW
+626 NLAGSIATFLKTVDWSK
-641 DEVGNAVLETL
+641 VAKAVLDTL

-660 EDSDNMKAIGKIIAV
+660 EDSDNMKAIGAIVAT

-682 KQAVAKLFTA
+682 KQAA
-692 AAGKV
+692 A
-697 ISALGSGFTSDA
+697 SL
-709 LAGVGTT
+709 
-716 ITSALSSAVG
+716 
-726 TASKA
+726 
-731 AGKFTSAASEVVS
+731 FTSAAAKIISAISSGLEGS
-744 SLGTSIGGSSGWS
+744 TDWASLGSTVISKLSTNLTSKVSTLLNDQVFLAKFASI
-757 GVGTTITGKLKTAL
+757 GTTI
-771 TSDIGTMMKDQTL
+771 
-784 LGKFATIGTTVAT
+784 AT

-807 LGMKLG
+807 LGKNLG
-813 SYLFPEDAE
+813 SYLFPEDAD
-822 YYENFTWSDFFSK
+822 YYDNFKWSDFFSR
-835 FNKEDAKGA
+835 FNLEDAKGA
-844 WKEFIKDITG
+844 WKEFITEITG
-854 GSDSEAEVDIKMSV
+854 GEAKGHKAEIDFTANEDSIRGV
-868 DENSVK
+868 
-874 ESNNKISSGLKV
+874 NKKVNDGLKTSDV
-886 TDTAAGA
+886 AAGA
-893 GKVLGVGVQTS
+893 GKILDVGIQTTPDT
-904 ANASTITSARSDI
+904 AKIASTRATI

-964 NLKKVKSDIRSSMK
+964 NLKKVKRDIRSSMK

>member
-52 EAAESYEKQL
+52 EAAESYAKQL

-85 IEVAQSTKEYKKL
+85 IEAAQGTKEYQKF
-98 YDAMVKALDKSENL
+98 YDAMVKAQDKSESL
-112 TGNLKGVQQYQSTD
+112 TGNLKGTQQYQSTD

-181 TISSGAKTAMN
+181 TISSGAKTAIN

-265 QFMNSLS
+265 QFTNSLS

-434 FINGALSVSGLDT
+434 FINGALSTEGLDT

-697 ISALGSGFTSDA
+697 ISALGSGFTTDA

-716 ITSALSSAVG
+716 ITNSISSAVG
-726 TASKA
+726 TAASA
-731 AGKFTSAASEVVS
+731 AGKFAPVAAKIAGPLGLCVSAA
-744 SLGTSIGGSSGWS
+744 IGGWE
-757 GVGTTITGKLKTAL
+757 VGKWISETFLDAPT
-771 TSDIGTMMKDQTL
+771 DIK
-784 LGKFATIGTTVAT
+784 
-797 CVGTAIAGFE
+797 
-807 LGMKLG
+807 
-813 SYLFPEDAE
+813 
-822 YYENFTWSDFFSK
+822 WSDYIGKNFDKEEAKSALKLWWGDIKSSVGDFVNGVKLSIDETKESFISKWNTAKSK
-835 FNKEDAKGA
+835 FGEIKADVGAK
-844 WKEFIKDITG
+844 F
-854 GSDSEAEVDIKMSV
+854 
-868 DENSVK
+868 
-874 ESNNKISSGLKV
+874 
-886 TDTAAGA
+886 DTAADKVNSWKATAVEKLKGA
-893 GKVLGVGVQTS
+893 KAAVAGAV
-904 ANASTITSARSDI
+904 D
-917 ANGFT
+917 NGFDWGT
-922 GKNQVSASIKSA
+922 LKNNVVNKIGTVGSKIGGILNNEKNYWKGNKKSINSKIIRKIG
-934 VDTGSA
+934 T
-940 NTAKQNI
+940 
-947 VKSFANV
+947 VKSK
-954 STSIRINKAT
+954 IG
-964 NLKKVKSDIRSSMK
+964 
-978 KTNASFKVQ
+978 
-987 ADTNSIKQAKNAI
+987 ADPNSIKTMRQKI
-1000 QDGLQGIS
+1000 QDGLQGIQVSVTTTNADGSVTQQTRADGNNS
-1008 ITATGTIKWEP
+1008 IHWAGQKVTIGGYQYTLYK
-1019 GQTSQTVKDS
+1019 
-1029 KGKVHTIYKAMG
+1029 KGKFLYYNDHQGNPIRYCAAANG
-1041 GILGSSG
+1041 GIFTNNRR
-1048 WLPITR
+1048 LPITR